1 MAEMPDLIA
10 YQEKQQRQTAA
21 KKPNLMAYQER
32 QEAKKASAAPYN
44 DILVQEARKYG
55 ASRARSER
63 SSHRT
68 ANHADAERRAQAQ
81 VVSDTI
87 RDKKGGMLGG
97 TVNGWLAGQVG
108 AAASGLEALQAAD
121 WAVSPEKA
129 IIDASRR
136 NIENYTAKRD
146 AAQTA
151 EERARWQ
158 QLIDRN
164 ERLIAINSEAYAKKT
179 ADVENAVGKLGDT
192 RSKLKSDAE
201 YGIAKEKEGLGAIG
215 RTAVDVG
222 VAGGQM
228 AMDALAG
235 GLPSIAT
242 RVFGDSAQEA
252 KETISPDATTAER
265 MEGKTKAL
273 AYGAGSAAVSVGT
286 EKLANI
292 AAPFKKVF
300 GNGMFD
306 KAIDGA
312 LAKMSGSAAGK
323 AALKAA
329 GSFATE
335 GLEEVVEDALQPIL
349 QKATYDEN
357 ALSQYKDTDYWTN
370 VLYDGLIGGI
380 LGLAGSGAEIAGN
393 AVARGESA
401 KFSPQEGAEATR
413 ANGEGNLTPDAQNAA
428 EGTQSAEKTAPKE
441 GTAKPNYNILEADA
455 IRREGKTFRNLVA
468 GFDTSVS
475 AFFDKWSGGRKNGQ
489 GEKLEK
495 LYLGML
501 TDAQRKA
508 VSDILG
514 YPVSERNVIVTNDDV
529 RHILREHGSPEAELR
544 KGNLPL
550 ERWAIDALPEVV
562 TQPDSITPGE
572 VQVGGKNDGKRGVLL
587 SKSMPDGKVITVQF
601 DNKGRGTMEITTM
614 YVKENSGDFTQT
626 LNVEEASP
634 QLTAEPVSG
643 PVSPAIENS
652 ISSNGENVKRG
663 MIEPRTLYIRKRTP
677 QDTVSNTE
685 TTSALNSNVRNVPP
699 QEFSSADSVAHGFDP
714 VNTQDMR
721 SAREYAPERHI
732 DNRTSESVGARDV
745 NAFQFDH
752 PEMRPYYTEAA
763 EQLSG
768 IAGLSLHYGQQMGGR
783 ERTANGY
790 RRASYIFETPALR
803 QAMDEGLTRGQIIDA
818 ADRLI
823 RDHGQENVKAA
834 KVLELVLDDMLTNGY
849 TAVDGSTVGPNPDY
863 IAAKSAINGA
873 QPVTERTAEELPIW
887 DVDGLGGA
895 NRGSLNSDFQNMQ
908 ERSDEFHR
916 VNRTAEERTA
926 ELHGRAPSEV
936 PTVNPATGKA
946 VSKAVSTILN
956 SPVTSNEFAEV
967 IEQAVAGGTFDYL
980 PITDKAAHTA
990 AQDAIR
996 RAGGYQTVA
1005 DEFNVLASLG
1015 QSVGKENMARGI
1027 AAYNE
1032 AVAAGDHV
1040 TAFELLTNIAQS
1052 AHTSA
1057 QTVQAMNLLNR
1068 LTPAGKLLS
1077 LRRYVDSVNRK
1088 AQERGTGRRRRAAD
1102 AETVQTNFV
1111 DQYDGIFI
1119 DPELADAYLT
1129 AESDAG
1135 RKAAWD
1141 AITQSIADQSPST
1154 FREKADAW
1162 RYLSMLGNPTT
1173 HVRNL
1178 AGNAIQLGAR
1188 TVKNTIGALIEPM
1201 VVRDSSQRTKSVV
1214 GRSGADAKLRQWAK
1228 EQYAADQQS
1237 AMGGG
1242 KYSEYNASGIARE
1255 IEEKRRA
1262 QVFGKSGVGKAV
1274 NAASRW
1280 NTAALDR
1287 GDVLFNRP
1295 AYVESFAQALKAK
1308 GVTAEE
1314 AQSGAKPELV
1324 AAAREYAINEAQKA
1338 TYRNTTD
1345 LSELLARAGH
1355 YQGDN
1360 KAAKALSIAYDAV
1373 MPFRKTPANILTT
1386 GLDYSPIGIAK
1397 AVKQAAVDVKS
1408 GKATAADAV
1417 DSLCEGLTGTGI
1429 LALGAYLASEG
1440 LLNLR
1445 AGDDDDEEAF
1455 NKTLGHQDY
1464 ALELGGRSYT
1474 LDWAVPAAIP
1484 LFAGAALVE
1493 GGMDF
1498 GGLMDAVSNIGD
1510 VVLET
1515 SMLSTFNDII
1525 RNISYADNPMASAV
1539 GRVASSYASQFLP
1552 TVGGKIASAL
1562 DDTVRKSYVESGT
1575 SQLERDAK
1583 HFGQTVLRK
1592 TPFAREAM
1600 QPSIDMWGEEVSNG
1614 DPLLRIIQNSVSP
1627 STVKEIKNDA
1637 VTQEV
1642 WRLYEATGEGL
1653 PSAAEK
1659 SFVVNGERKYLTG
1672 EEYTEY
1678 AKVMGQTRRQV
1689 LEPLLKSKGYQ
1700 KLSDADKAKAV
1711 GYAYEYAKVKGKQ
1724 AVSDYKVSDSSVA
1737 KGMMQSVMPPETY
1750 ILYKVN
1756 ADRDDNTRVDYVES
1770 AQTLLEL
1777 SGMTNAQRGK
1787 AWQEKNS
1794 TTNAAKNPFTGA
1806 LAEAGVSPRTAVKVL
1821 DKYRTLNN
1829 ADGKAK
1835 DKTAEFQ
1842 QYLHELGFDAAQMA
1856 AARDTF
1862 SFYTSVPAK
1871 WK

>member
-68 ANHADAERRAQAQ
+68 ANHADAERRAQAK

-97 TVNGWLAGQVG
+97 TVSGWLAGQVG

-129 IIDASRR
+129 SIDASRR

-192 RSKLKSDAE
+192 RAKLKSDAE

-242 RVFGDSAQEA
+242 RMFGDSTQEA

-273 AYGAGSAAVSVGT
+273 AYGAGSAAVSVAT

-300 GNGMFD
+300 GGGVLD
-306 KAIDGA
+306 KALEGA
-312 LAKMSGSAAGK
+312 VAKMGGSAAGK
-323 AALKAA
+323 AAL
-329 GSFATE
+329 SFLSE
-335 GLEEVVEDALQPIL
+335 GGEEMLEDVVQPIL
-349 QKATYDEN
+349 QSIYNGKGVRQNYSELELQD
-357 ALSQYKDTDYWTN
+357 

-393 AVARGESA
+393 AVTRGESA

-413 ANGEGNLTPDAQNAA
+413 ANGEGNLTPDAQNAPQ
-428 EGTQSAEKTAPKE
+428 GTQSALNENGLASLTEHERENLSSGKKNKVVSTFQDAVDFVRRALSDKTNVDRA
-441 GTAKPNYNILEADA
+441 
-455 IRREGKTFRNLVA
+455 
-468 GFDTSVS
+468 
-475 AFFDKWSGGRKNGQ
+475 
-489 GEKLEK
+489 
-495 LYLGML
+495 YLGKVPAS
-501 TDAQRKA
+501 TAQMVMQETGVNIEGYNAVLPSDNVRHIIKNHGDPLIEQARGQSVVSGEDIAAIPEIMANPDRVYVSDKADTRNRPVLVFEKQIGDNFVTMQA
-508 VSDILG
+508 VSDGTHSIQTDTLYKQKRKSSQDTEYYNAG
-514 YPVSERNVIVTNDDV
+514 KTADPAHNVQNVP
-529 RHILREHGSPEAELR
+529 SQSSSF
-544 KGNLPL
+544 
-550 ERWAIDALPEVV
+550 IDA
-562 TQPDSITPGE
+562 TI
-572 VQVGGKNDGKRGVLL
+572 
-587 SKSMPDGKVITVQF
+587 
-601 DNKGRGTMEITTM
+601 
-614 YVKENSGDFTQT
+614 
-626 LNVEEASP
+626 P
-634 QLTAEPVSG
+634 QNAAG
-643 PVSPAIENS
+643 
-652 ISSNGENVKRG
+652 
-663 MIEPRTLYIRKRTP
+663 
-677 QDTVSNTE
+677 
-685 TTSALNSNVRNVPP
+685 
-699 QEFSSADSVAHGFDP
+699 

-721 SAREYAPERHI
+721 SAREYAPELHI

-990 AQDAIR
+990 AQDAIQ

-1386 GLDYSPIGIAK
+1386 GLDYSPVGIAK

-1552 TVGGKIASAL
+1552 TVVGKIASAL
-1562 DDTVRKSYVESGT
+1562 DDTVRKSYVESDT

-1583 HFGQTVLRK
+1583 YFGQTVLRK

-1614 DPLLRIIQNSVSP
+1614 DPLLRIIQNTVSP
-1627 STVKEIKNDA
+1627 STIKEIKNDA

-1806 LAEAGVSPRTAVKVL
+1806 LADAGVSPRTAVKVL

-1842 QYLHELGFDAAQMA
+1842 QYLHGLGFDAAQMA

>member
-108 AAASGLEALQAAD
+108 AAASALEALQAAD

-129 IIDASRR
+129 SIDASRR

-164 ERLIAINSEAYAKKT
+164 ERLIAINSEAYTKKT

-192 RSKLKSDAE
+192 RAKLKSDAE

-242 RVFGDSAQEA
+242 RVFGDSTQEA

-393 AVARGESA
+393 AITRGESA
-401 KFSPQEGAEATR
+401 KFSPQQVAEATR
-413 ANGEGNLTPDAQNAA
+413 ANGEGNLTPNAQSAAEGAQSALNENGLASLTEREKENLSSGKKNKVVSTFQDAVDFVRRALSDKTNVDRAYLGKVPASTAQMVMQETGVNIADYNAVLPSDNVRHIIKNHGDPLIEQARGQSVVSGEDIAAIPEILANPDRVYVSDKADTRNRPVLVFEKQIGDNFVTMQAVSDGTHSIQTDTLYKQKRKSSQDTEYYNAGKTADPAHNVQNVPSQSSSFIDATIPQNAA
-428 EGTQSAEKTAPKE
+428 G
-441 GTAKPNYNILEADA
+441 
-455 IRREGKTFRNLVA
+455 
-468 GFDTSVS
+468 
-475 AFFDKWSGGRKNGQ
+475 
-489 GEKLEK
+489 
-495 LYLGML
+495 
-501 TDAQRKA
+501 
-508 VSDILG
+508 
-514 YPVSERNVIVTNDDV
+514 
-529 RHILREHGSPEAELR
+529 
-544 KGNLPL
+544 
-550 ERWAIDALPEVV
+550 
-562 TQPDSITPGE
+562 
-572 VQVGGKNDGKRGVLL
+572 
-587 SKSMPDGKVITVQF
+587 
-601 DNKGRGTMEITTM
+601 
-614 YVKENSGDFTQT
+614 
-626 LNVEEASP
+626 
-634 QLTAEPVSG
+634 
-643 PVSPAIENS
+643 
-652 ISSNGENVKRG
+652 
-663 MIEPRTLYIRKRTP
+663 
-677 QDTVSNTE
+677 
-685 TTSALNSNVRNVPP
+685 
-699 QEFSSADSVAHGFDP
+699 

-849 TAVDGSTVGPNPDY
+849 TAADGSTVGPNPDY

-980 PITDKAAHTA
+980 PVTDKAAHTA

-1287 GDVLFNRP
+1287 GDVIFNRP

-1338 TYRNTTD
+1338 TYRNTTA

-1386 GLDYSPIGIAK
+1386 GLDYSPVGIAK

-1583 HFGQTVLRK
+1583 YFGQTVLRK

-1614 DPLLRIIQNSVSP
+1614 DPLLRIIQNTVSP

-1642 WRLYEATGEGL
+1642 RRLYEATGEGL

-1711 GYAYEYAKVKGKQ
+1711 GYAYEYARVKGKQ

-1737 KGMMQSVMPPETY
+1737 KGMMKSVMPPETY

-1756 ADRDDNTRVDYVES
+1756 ADRDDNARVDYVES

-1806 LAEAGVSPRTAVKVL
+1806 LVEAGASVSTSISIL
-1821 DKYRTLNN
+1821 DKYRELYN
-1829 ADGKAK
+1829 AEGMKPKEKAA
-1835 DKTAEFQ
+1835 DFRA
-1842 QYLHELGFDAAQMA
+1842 YVYGLGLTPAQIAAAQSTY
-1856 AARDTF
+1856 TF
-1862 SFYTSVPAK
+1862 FGSYPIE
-1871 WK
+1871 W

>member
-68 ANHADAERRAQAQ
+68 ANHADAERRAQAKL
-81 VVSDTI
+81 VSDTI

-129 IIDASRR
+129 SIDASRR

-192 RSKLKSDAE
+192 RAKLKSDAE

-242 RVFGDSAQEA
+242 RVFGDSTQEA
-252 KETISPDATTAER
+252 KETIPPDATTAER

-393 AVARGESA
+393 AVTRGESA
-401 KFSPQEGAEATR
+401 KFSPQKPTESTR

-428 EGTQSAEKTAPKE
+428 EGTQSALNENGLASLTEHEKENLSSGKKNKVVSTFQ
-441 GTAKPNYNILEADA
+441 DA
-455 IRREGKTFRNLVA
+455 VDFVRRALSDKTNVDRA
-468 GFDTSVS
+468 
-475 AFFDKWSGGRKNGQ
+475 
-489 GEKLEK
+489 
-495 LYLGML
+495 YLGKVPAS
-501 TDAQRKA
+501 TAQMVMQETGVNIEGYNAVLPSDNVRHIIKNHGDPLIEQARGQSVVSGEDIAAIPEILANPDRVYVSDKADTRNRPVLVFEKQIGDNFVTMQA
-508 VSDILG
+508 VSDGTHSIQTDTLYKQKRKSSQDTEYYNAG
-514 YPVSERNVIVTNDDV
+514 KTADPAHNVQNVP
-529 RHILREHGSPEAELR
+529 SQSSSF
-544 KGNLPL
+544 
-550 ERWAIDALPEVV
+550 IDA
-562 TQPDSITPGE
+562 TI
-572 VQVGGKNDGKRGVLL
+572 
-587 SKSMPDGKVITVQF
+587 
-601 DNKGRGTMEITTM
+601 
-614 YVKENSGDFTQT
+614 
-626 LNVEEASP
+626 P
-634 QLTAEPVSG
+634 QNAAG
-643 PVSPAIENS
+643 
-652 ISSNGENVKRG
+652 
-663 MIEPRTLYIRKRTP
+663 
-677 QDTVSNTE
+677 
-685 TTSALNSNVRNVPP
+685 
-699 QEFSSADSVAHGFDP
+699 

-1005 DEFNVLASLG
+1005 DEFNALASLG

-1386 GLDYSPIGIAK
+1386 GLDYSPVGIAK

-1583 HFGQTVLRK
+1583 YFGQTVLRK

-1724 AVSDYKVSDSSVA
+1724 AVSDYKASDSRVA
-1737 KGMMQSVMPPETY
+1737 KGMMQSAMPPETY

-1806 LAEAGVSPRTAVKVL
+1806 LADAGVSPRTAVKVL

>member
-68 ANHADAERRAQAQ
+68 ANHADAERRAQAK

-97 TVNGWLAGQVG
+97 AVNGWLAGQVG

-129 IIDASRR
+129 SIDASRR

-192 RSKLKSDAE
+192 RAKLKSDAE

-242 RVFGDSAQEA
+242 RVFGDSTQEA

-273 AYGAGSAAVSVGT
+273 AYGAGSAAVSVAT

-300 GNGMFD
+300 GGGVLD
-306 KAIDGA
+306 KALEGA
-312 LAKMSGSAAGK
+312 VAKMGGSAAGK
-323 AALKAA
+323 AAL
-329 GSFATE
+329 SFLSE
-335 GLEEVVEDALQPIL
+335 GGEEMLEDVVQPIL
-349 QKATYDEN
+349 QSIYNGKGVRQNYSELELQD
-357 ALSQYKDTDYWTN
+357 

-393 AVARGESA
+393 AVTRGESA
-401 KFSPQEGAEATR
+401 KFSPQQGAEATR
-413 ANGEGNLTPDAQNAA
+413 ANGEGNLTPDVQNAPQ
-428 EGTQSAEKTAPKE
+428 GTQSALNENGLASLTEHEKENLSSGKKNKVVSTFQ
-441 GTAKPNYNILEADA
+441 DA
-455 IRREGKTFRNLVA
+455 VDFVRRALSDKTNVDRA
-468 GFDTSVS
+468 
-475 AFFDKWSGGRKNGQ
+475 
-489 GEKLEK
+489 
-495 LYLGML
+495 YLGKVPAS
-501 TDAQRKA
+501 TAQMVLQETGVNIEGYNAVLPSDNVRHIIKNHGDPLIEQARGQSVVSGEDIAAIPEILANPDRVYVSDKADTRNRPVLVFEKQIGDNFVTMQA
-508 VSDILG
+508 VSDGTHSIQTDTLYKQKRKSSQDTEYYNAG
-514 YPVSERNVIVTNDDV
+514 KTADPAHNVQNVP
-529 RHILREHGSPEAELR
+529 SQSSSF
-544 KGNLPL
+544 
-550 ERWAIDALPEVV
+550 IDA
-562 TQPDSITPGE
+562 TI
-572 VQVGGKNDGKRGVLL
+572 
-587 SKSMPDGKVITVQF
+587 
-601 DNKGRGTMEITTM
+601 
-614 YVKENSGDFTQT
+614 
-626 LNVEEASP
+626 P
-634 QLTAEPVSG
+634 QNAAG
-643 PVSPAIENS
+643 
-652 ISSNGENVKRG
+652 
-663 MIEPRTLYIRKRTP
+663 
-677 QDTVSNTE
+677 
-685 TTSALNSNVRNVPP
+685 
-699 QEFSSADSVAHGFDP
+699 

-721 SAREYAPERHI
+721 SAREYAPELHI

-790 RRASYIFETPALR
+790 RRASYIFETPSLR

-863 IAAKSAINGA
+863 IAAKRAINGA

-1005 DEFNVLASLG
+1005 DEFNALASLG

-1088 AQERGTGRRRRAAD
+1088 AQERGIGRRRRAAD

-1386 GLDYSPIGIAK
+1386 GLDYSPVGIAK

-1562 DDTVRKSYVESGT
+1562 DDTVRKSYVESDT

-1583 HFGQTVLRK
+1583 YFGQTVLRK

-1711 GYAYEYAKVKGKQ
+1711 GYAYEYAKAKGKQ
-1724 AVSDYKVSDSSVA
+1724 AVSDYKASDSRVA
-1737 KGMMQSVMPPETY
+1737 KGMMQSAMPPETY

-1806 LAEAGVSPRTAVKVL
+1806 LADAGVSPRTAVKVL
-1821 DKYRTLNN
+1821 DKYRTLDN

>member
-68 ANHADAERRAQAQ
+68 ANHADAERRAQAK

-129 IIDASRR
+129 SIDASRR

-192 RSKLKSDAE
+192 RAKLKSDAE

-242 RVFGDSAQEA
+242 RVFGDSTQEA

-393 AVARGESA
+393 TITRGESA

-413 ANGEGNLTPDAQNAA
+413 ANGEGNLTPDAQNAT
-428 EGTQSAEKTAPKE
+428 EGTQSALNENGLASLTEHEKENLSSGKKNKVVSTFQ
-441 GTAKPNYNILEADA
+441 DA
-455 IRREGKTFRNLVA
+455 VDFVRRALSDKTNVDRA
-468 GFDTSVS
+468 
-475 AFFDKWSGGRKNGQ
+475 
-489 GEKLEK
+489 
-495 LYLGML
+495 YLGKVPAS
-501 TDAQRKA
+501 TAQMVMQETGVNIEGYNAVLPSDNVRHIIKNHGDPLIEQARGQSVVSGEDIAAIPEILANPDRVYVSDKADTRNRPVLVFEKQIGDNFVTMQA
-508 VSDILG
+508 VSDGTHSIQTDTLYKQKRKSSQDTEYYNAG
-514 YPVSERNVIVTNDDV
+514 KTADPAHNVQNVP
-529 RHILREHGSPEAELR
+529 SQSSSF
-544 KGNLPL
+544 
-550 ERWAIDALPEVV
+550 IDA
-562 TQPDSITPGE
+562 TI
-572 VQVGGKNDGKRGVLL
+572 
-587 SKSMPDGKVITVQF
+587 
-601 DNKGRGTMEITTM
+601 
-614 YVKENSGDFTQT
+614 
-626 LNVEEASP
+626 P
-634 QLTAEPVSG
+634 QNAAG
-643 PVSPAIENS
+643 
-652 ISSNGENVKRG
+652 
-663 MIEPRTLYIRKRTP
+663 
-677 QDTVSNTE
+677 
-685 TTSALNSNVRNVPP
+685 
-699 QEFSSADSVAHGFDP
+699 

-1386 GLDYSPIGIAK
+1386 GLDYSPVGIAK

-1562 DDTVRKSYVESGT
+1562 DDTVRKSYVESDT

-1583 HFGQTVLRK
+1583 YFGQTVLRK

-1724 AVSDYKVSDSSVA
+1724 AVSDYKVSDSRVA
-1737 KGMMQSVMPPETY
+1737 KGMMQSAMPPETY

-1756 ADRDDNTRVDYVES
+1756 ADRDDNASVDYVES

-1777 SGMTNAQRGK
+1777 PGMTNAQRGK
-1787 AWQEKNS
+1787 AWREQNS

-1806 LAEAGVSPRTAVKVL
+1806 LADAGVSPRTAVKVL
-1821 DKYRTLNN
+1821 DKYRTLDN

>member
-68 ANHADAERRAQAQ
+68 ANHADAERRAQAK

-129 IIDASRR
+129 SIDASRR

-192 RSKLKSDAE
+192 RAKLKSDAE

-242 RVFGDSAQEA
+242 RVFGDSTQEA

-273 AYGAGSAAVSVGT
+273 AYGAGSAAVSVAT

-292 AAPFKKVF
+292 AAPFKKLF
-300 GNGMFD
+300 GGGVLD
-306 KAIDGA
+306 KALEGA
-312 LAKMSGSAAGK
+312 VAKMGGSAAGK
-323 AALKAA
+323 AAL
-329 GSFATE
+329 SFLSE
-335 GLEEVVEDALQPIL
+335 GGEEMLEDVVQPIL
-349 QKATYDEN
+349 QSIYNGKGVRQNYSELELQD
-357 ALSQYKDTDYWTN
+357 

-393 AVARGESA
+393 AVTRGESA

-413 ANGEGNLTPDAQNAA
+413 ANGEGNLTPDAQNAPQ
-428 EGTQSAEKTAPKE
+428 GTQSALNENGLASLTEHEKENLSSGKKNKVVSTFQ
-441 GTAKPNYNILEADA
+441 DA
-455 IRREGKTFRNLVA
+455 VDFVRRALSDKTNVDRA
-468 GFDTSVS
+468 
-475 AFFDKWSGGRKNGQ
+475 
-489 GEKLEK
+489 
-495 LYLGML
+495 YLGKVPAS
-501 TDAQRKA
+501 TAQMVMQETGVNIEGYNAVLPSDNVRHIIKNHGDPLIEQARGQSVVSGEDIAAIPEILANPDRVYVSDKADTRNRPVLVFEKQIGDNFVTMQA
-508 VSDILG
+508 VSDGTHSIQTDTLYKQKRKSSQDTEYYNAG
-514 YPVSERNVIVTNDDV
+514 KTADPAHNVQNVP
-529 RHILREHGSPEAELR
+529 SQSSSF
-544 KGNLPL
+544 
-550 ERWAIDALPEVV
+550 IDA
-562 TQPDSITPGE
+562 TI
-572 VQVGGKNDGKRGVLL
+572 
-587 SKSMPDGKVITVQF
+587 
-601 DNKGRGTMEITTM
+601 
-614 YVKENSGDFTQT
+614 
-626 LNVEEASP
+626 P
-634 QLTAEPVSG
+634 QNAAG
-643 PVSPAIENS
+643 
-652 ISSNGENVKRG
+652 
-663 MIEPRTLYIRKRTP
+663 
-677 QDTVSNTE
+677 
-685 TTSALNSNVRNVPP
+685 
-699 QEFSSADSVAHGFDP
+699 

-721 SAREYAPERHI
+721 AAREYAPELHI

-1005 DEFNVLASLG
+1005 DEFNALASLG

-1386 GLDYSPIGIAK
+1386 GLDYSPVGIAK

-1562 DDTVRKSYVESGT
+1562 DDTVRKSYVESDT

-1583 HFGQTVLRK
+1583 YFGQTVLRK

-1724 AVSDYKVSDSSVA
+1724 AVSDYKVSDSRVA

-1756 ADRDDNTRVDYVES
+1756 ADRDDNASVDYVES

-1806 LAEAGVSPRTAVKVL
+1806 LADAGVSPRTAVKVL
-1821 DKYRTLNN
+1821 DKYRTLDN

-1842 QYLHELGFDAAQMA
+1842 QYLHGLGFDAAQMA

>member
-97 TVNGWLAGQVG
+97 TVSGWLAGQIG

-129 IIDASRR
+129 SIDASRR

-192 RSKLKSDAE
+192 RAKLKSDAE

-242 RVFGDSAQEA
+242 RMFGDSTQEA

-393 AVARGESA
+393 AITRGETASA
-401 KFSPQEGAEATR
+401 APQQGAETTR
-413 ANGEGNLTPDAQNAA
+413 ANGEGNLAPDAQNAPQGA
-428 EGTQSAEKTAPKE
+428 QSAEKTAPAE
-441 GTAKPNYNILEADA
+441 GAEYRRNYDPLETAA
-455 IRREGKTFRNLVA
+455 IQRTSKTFRNIVA
-468 GFDTSVS
+468 GVDTSIS
-475 AFFDKWSGGRKNGQ
+475 DFFSKWKNGRKSHL
-489 GEKLEK
+489 GEPLEK
-495 LYLGML
+495 LYIGRV
-501 TDAQRKA
+501 TDAAKA
-508 VSDILG
+508 EMSALLG
-514 YPVSERNVIVTNDDV
+514 YDVQSSDYIITADNVKHIMDQHGNDNAEVSR
-529 RHILREHGSPEAELR
+529 
-544 KGNLPL
+544 GNLPL
-550 ERWAIDALPEVV
+550 SSISMDVIADVVEHPDRITLGDAENWEAGRNGLQFEKDIGNGTVV
-562 TQPDSITPGE
+562 Y
-572 VQVGGKNDGKRGVLL
+572 
-587 SKSMPDGKVITVQF
+587 VQF
-601 DNKGRGTMEITTM
+601 DNFKRGT
-614 YVKENSGDFTQT
+614 
-626 LNVEEASP
+626 
-634 QLTAEPVSG
+634 
-643 PVSPAIENS
+643 
-652 ISSNGENVKRG
+652 
-663 MIEPRTLYIRKRTP
+663 IEPRTLYIKKKGTP
-677 QDTVSNTE
+677 TSTVNAANTANTYTSE
-685 TTSALNSNVRNVPP
+685 TFEPEVPN
-699 QEFSSADSVAHGFDP
+699 DSVAQGRGT
-714 VNTQDMR
+714 VNTQDMQA
-721 SAREYAPERHI
+721 AREYAPERHI

-863 IAAKSAINGA
+863 IAAKRAINGA
-873 QPVTERTAEELPIW
+873 QPVMERTAEELPIW

-946 VSKAVSTILN
+946 VSKAASTILN

-980 PITDKAAHTA
+980 PVTDKAAHTA

-1287 GDVLFNRP
+1287 GDVIFNRP

-1314 AQSGAKPELV
+1314 AQSGAKSELV

-1338 TYRNTTD
+1338 TYRNTTA

-1386 GLDYSPIGIAK
+1386 GLDYSPVGIAK

-1417 DSLCEGLTGTGI
+1417 DSLCEGLTGTGL

-1552 TVGGKIASAL
+1552 TVGGKVASAL

-1583 HFGQTVLRK
+1583 YFGQTVLRK

-1642 WRLYEATGEGL
+1642 RRLYEATGEGL

-1678 AKVMGQTRRQV
+1678 AKVMGQTRKQV

-1750 ILYKVN
+1750 ILYKVT
-1756 ADRDDNTRVDYVES
+1756 ADKDNNGSVTSVES
-1770 AQTLLEL
+1770 AQALKNLTGL
-1777 SGMTNAQRGK
+1777 TDRQRGK
-1787 AWQEKNS
+1787 AWEEKNS
-1794 TTNAAKNPFTGA
+1794 TTKPEKNPFTGA
-1806 LAEAGVSPRTAVKVL
+1806 LVEAGASVSTSISIL
-1821 DKYRTLNN
+1821 DKYRKLYN
-1829 ADGKAK
+1829 AEGMKPKEKAA
-1835 DKTAEFQ
+1835 DFRA
-1842 QYLHELGFDAAQMA
+1842 YVYGLGLTPAQIAAAQSTY
-1856 AARDTF
+1856 TF
-1862 SFYTSVPAK
+1862 FGSYPIE
-1871 WK
+1871 W

>member
-68 ANHADAERRAQAQ
+68 ANHADAERRAQAK

-129 IIDASRR
+129 SIDASRR

-192 RSKLKSDAE
+192 RAKLKSDAE

-273 AYGAGSAAVSVGT
+273 AYGAGSAAVSMAT

-300 GNGMFD
+300 GGGVLD
-306 KAIDGA
+306 KALEGA
-312 LAKMSGSAAGK
+312 VAKMGGSAAGK
-323 AALKAA
+323 AAL
-329 GSFATE
+329 SFLSE
-335 GLEEVVEDALQPIL
+335 GGEEMLEDVVQPIL
-349 QKATYDEN
+349 QSIYNGKGVRQNYSELELQD
-357 ALSQYKDTDYWTN
+357 

-380 LGLAGSGAEIAGN
+380 LGLAGSGAEIAGS
-393 AVARGESA
+393 AVTRRESA
-401 KFSPQEGAEATR
+401 KFSPQQGAEATR
-413 ANGEGNLTPDAQNAA
+413 ANGEGNLTPDAQNAPQ
-428 EGTQSAEKTAPKE
+428 GTQSALNENGLASLTEHEKENLSSGKKNKVVSTFQ
-441 GTAKPNYNILEADA
+441 DA
-455 IRREGKTFRNLVA
+455 VDFVRRALSDKTNVDRA
-468 GFDTSVS
+468 
-475 AFFDKWSGGRKNGQ
+475 
-489 GEKLEK
+489 
-495 LYLGML
+495 YLGKVPAS
-501 TDAQRKA
+501 TAQMVMQETGVNIEGYNAVLPSDNVRHIIKNHGDPLIEQARGQSVVSGEDIAAIPEILANPDRVYVSDKADTRNRPVLVFEKQIGDNFVTMQA
-508 VSDILG
+508 VSDGTHSIQTDTLYKQKRKSSQDTEYYNAG
-514 YPVSERNVIVTNDDV
+514 KTADPAHNVQNVP
-529 RHILREHGSPEAELR
+529 SQSSSF
-544 KGNLPL
+544 
-550 ERWAIDALPEVV
+550 IDA
-562 TQPDSITPGE
+562 TI
-572 VQVGGKNDGKRGVLL
+572 
-587 SKSMPDGKVITVQF
+587 
-601 DNKGRGTMEITTM
+601 
-614 YVKENSGDFTQT
+614 
-626 LNVEEASP
+626 P
-634 QLTAEPVSG
+634 QNAAG
-643 PVSPAIENS
+643 
-652 ISSNGENVKRG
+652 
-663 MIEPRTLYIRKRTP
+663 
-677 QDTVSNTE
+677 
-685 TTSALNSNVRNVPP
+685 
-699 QEFSSADSVAHGFDP
+699 
-714 VNTQDMR
+714 VNTQDMQA
-721 SAREYAPERHI
+721 AREYAPELHI

-1088 AQERGTGRRRRAAD
+1088 AQERGIGRRRRAAD

-1386 GLDYSPIGIAK
+1386 GLDYSPVGIAK

-1583 HFGQTVLRK
+1583 YFGQTVLRK

-1724 AVSDYKVSDSSVA
+1724 AVSDYKVSDSRVA
-1737 KGMMQSVMPPETY
+1737 KGMMQSAMPPETY

-1756 ADRDDNTRVDYVES
+1756 ADRDDNASVDYVES

-1806 LAEAGVSPRTAVKVL
+1806 LADAGVSPRTAVKVL
-1821 DKYRTLNN
+1821 DKYRTLDN

>member
-81 VVSDTI
+81 LVSDTI

-97 TVNGWLAGQVG
+97 TVSGWLAGQVG

-129 IIDASRR
+129 SIDASRR

-151 EERARWQ
+151 EERTRWQ

-192 RSKLKSDAE
+192 RAKLKSDAE

-273 AYGAGSAAVSVGT
+273 AYGAGSAAVSVAT

-300 GNGMFD
+300 GGGVLD
-306 KAIDGA
+306 KALEGA
-312 LAKMSGSAAGK
+312 VAKMGGSAAGK
-323 AALKAA
+323 AAL
-329 GSFATE
+329 SFLSE
-335 GLEEVVEDALQPIL
+335 GGEEMLEDVVQPIL
-349 QKATYDEN
+349 QSIYNGKGVRQNYSELELQD
-357 ALSQYKDTDYWTN
+357 

-393 AVARGESA
+393 AITRGESA

-413 ANGEGNLTPDAQNAA
+413 ANGEGNLTPDAQNAT
-428 EGTQSAEKTAPKE
+428 EGAQSALNENGLASLTEHEKENLSSGKKNKVVSTFQ
-441 GTAKPNYNILEADA
+441 DA
-455 IRREGKTFRNLVA
+455 VDFVRRALSDKTNVDRA
-468 GFDTSVS
+468 
-475 AFFDKWSGGRKNGQ
+475 
-489 GEKLEK
+489 
-495 LYLGML
+495 YLGKVPAS
-501 TDAQRKA
+501 TAQMVMQETGVNIEGYNAVLPSDNVRHIIKNHGDPLIEQARGQSVVSGEDIAAIPEILANPDRVYVSDKADTRNRPVLVFEKQIGDNFVTMQA
-508 VSDILG
+508 VSDGTHSIQTDTLYKQKRKSSQDTEYYNAG
-514 YPVSERNVIVTNDDV
+514 KTADPAHNVQNVP
-529 RHILREHGSPEAELR
+529 SQSSSF
-544 KGNLPL
+544 
-550 ERWAIDALPEVV
+550 IDA
-562 TQPDSITPGE
+562 TI
-572 VQVGGKNDGKRGVLL
+572 
-587 SKSMPDGKVITVQF
+587 
-601 DNKGRGTMEITTM
+601 
-614 YVKENSGDFTQT
+614 
-626 LNVEEASP
+626 P
-634 QLTAEPVSG
+634 QNAAG
-643 PVSPAIENS
+643 
-652 ISSNGENVKRG
+652 
-663 MIEPRTLYIRKRTP
+663 
-677 QDTVSNTE
+677 
-685 TTSALNSNVRNVPP
+685 
-699 QEFSSADSVAHGFDP
+699 

-1088 AQERGTGRRRRAAD
+1088 AQERGIGRRRRAAD

-1386 GLDYSPIGIAK
+1386 GLDYSPVGIAK

-1417 DSLCEGLTGTGI
+1417 DSLCEGLTGTGL

-1562 DDTVRKSYVESGT
+1562 DDTVRKSYVESDT

-1583 HFGQTVLRK
+1583 YFGQTVLRK

-1600 QPSIDMWGEEVSNG
+1600 QPSIDLWGEEVSNG

-1724 AVSDYKVSDSSVA
+1724 AVSDYKASDSRVA

-1756 ADRDDNTRVDYVES
+1756 ADRDDNASVDYVES
-1770 AQTLLEL
+1770 AQTLLKL
-1777 SGMTNAQRGK
+1777 PGMTNAQRGK
-1787 AWQEKNS
+1787 AWQEQNS
-1794 TTNAAKNPFTGA
+1794 ATNAAKNPFTGA
-1806 LAEAGVSPRTAVKVL
+1806 LAGAGVSPWTAVKVL
-1821 DKYRTLNN
+1821 DKYRTLDN

-1842 QYLHELGFDAAQMA
+1842 QYLHGLGFDAAQMA
-1856 AARDTF
+1856 SARDTF

>member
-129 IIDASRR
+129 SIDASRR

-192 RSKLKSDAE
+192 RAKLKSDAE

-242 RVFGDSAQEA
+242 RVFGDSTQEA

-393 AVARGESA
+393 AVTRGESA
-401 KFSPQEGAEATR
+401 KFSPQQGAEATR

-428 EGTQSAEKTAPKE
+428 EGTQSALNENGLASLTEHEKENLSSGKKNKVVSTFQ
-441 GTAKPNYNILEADA
+441 DA
-455 IRREGKTFRNLVA
+455 VDFVRRALSDKTNVDRA
-468 GFDTSVS
+468 
-475 AFFDKWSGGRKNGQ
+475 
-489 GEKLEK
+489 
-495 LYLGML
+495 YLGKVPAS
-501 TDAQRKA
+501 TAQMVMQETGVNIEGYNAVLPSDNVRHIIKNHGDPLIEQARGQSVVSGEDIAAIPEILANPDRVYVSDKADTRNRPVLVFEKQIGDNFVTMQA
-508 VSDILG
+508 VSDGTHSIQTDTLYKQKRKSSQDTEYYNAG
-514 YPVSERNVIVTNDDV
+514 KTADPAHNVQNVP
-529 RHILREHGSPEAELR
+529 SQSSSF
-544 KGNLPL
+544 
-550 ERWAIDALPEVV
+550 IDA
-562 TQPDSITPGE
+562 TI
-572 VQVGGKNDGKRGVLL
+572 
-587 SKSMPDGKVITVQF
+587 
-601 DNKGRGTMEITTM
+601 
-614 YVKENSGDFTQT
+614 
-626 LNVEEASP
+626 P
-634 QLTAEPVSG
+634 QNAAG
-643 PVSPAIENS
+643 
-652 ISSNGENVKRG
+652 
-663 MIEPRTLYIRKRTP
+663 
-677 QDTVSNTE
+677 
-685 TTSALNSNVRNVPP
+685 
-699 QEFSSADSVAHGFDP
+699 

-1005 DEFNVLASLG
+1005 DEFNALASLG

-1386 GLDYSPIGIAK
+1386 GLDYSPVGIAK

-1445 AGDDDDEEAF
+1445 TGDDDDEEAF

-1575 SQLERDAK
+1575 SQLERDVK
-1583 HFGQTVLRK
+1583 YFGQTVLRK

-1642 WRLYEATGEGL
+1642 RRLYEATGEGL

-1724 AVSDYKVSDSSVA
+1724 AVSDYKVSDSRVA
-1737 KGMMQSVMPPETY
+1737 KGMMQSAMPPETY

-1806 LAEAGVSPRTAVKVL
+1806 LADAGVSPRTAVKVL

>member
-108 AAASGLEALQAAD
+108 AAASALEALQAAD

-129 IIDASRR
+129 SIDASRR

-164 ERLIAINSEAYAKKT
+164 ERLIAINSEAYTKKT

-192 RSKLKSDAE
+192 RAKLKSDAE

-242 RVFGDSAQEA
+242 RVFGDSTQEA

-273 AYGAGSAAVSVGT
+273 AYGAGSAAVSVAT

-300 GNGMFD
+300 GGGVLD
-306 KAIDGA
+306 KALEGA
-312 LAKMSGSAAGK
+312 VAKMGGSAAGK
-323 AALKAA
+323 AAL
-329 GSFATE
+329 SFLSE
-335 GLEEVVEDALQPIL
+335 GGEEMLEDVVQPIL
-349 QKATYDEN
+349 QSIYNGKGVRQNYSELELQD
-357 ALSQYKDTDYWTN
+357 

-393 AVARGESA
+393 AITRGESA
-401 KFSPQEGAEATR
+401 KFSPQQVAEATR
-413 ANGEGNLTPDAQNAA
+413 ANGEGNLTPNAQSAAEGAQSALNENGLASLTEREKENLSSGKKNKVVSTFQDAVDFVRRALSDKTNVDRAYLGKVPASTAQMVMQETGVNIADYNAVLPSDNVRHIIKNHGDPLIEQARGQSVVSGEDIAAIPEILANPDRVYVSDKADTRNRPVLVFEKQIGDNFVTMQAVSDGTHSIQTDTLYKQKRKSSQDTEYYNAGKTADPAHNVQNVPSQSSSFIDATIPQNAA
-428 EGTQSAEKTAPKE
+428 G
-441 GTAKPNYNILEADA
+441 
-455 IRREGKTFRNLVA
+455 
-468 GFDTSVS
+468 
-475 AFFDKWSGGRKNGQ
+475 
-489 GEKLEK
+489 
-495 LYLGML
+495 
-501 TDAQRKA
+501 
-508 VSDILG
+508 
-514 YPVSERNVIVTNDDV
+514 
-529 RHILREHGSPEAELR
+529 
-544 KGNLPL
+544 
-550 ERWAIDALPEVV
+550 
-562 TQPDSITPGE
+562 
-572 VQVGGKNDGKRGVLL
+572 
-587 SKSMPDGKVITVQF
+587 
-601 DNKGRGTMEITTM
+601 
-614 YVKENSGDFTQT
+614 
-626 LNVEEASP
+626 
-634 QLTAEPVSG
+634 
-643 PVSPAIENS
+643 
-652 ISSNGENVKRG
+652 
-663 MIEPRTLYIRKRTP
+663 
-677 QDTVSNTE
+677 
-685 TTSALNSNVRNVPP
+685 
-699 QEFSSADSVAHGFDP
+699 

-863 IAAKSAINGA
+863 IAAKRAINGA
-873 QPVTERTAEELPIW
+873 QPVMERTAEELPIW
-887 DVDGLGGA
+887 NVDGLGGA

-980 PITDKAAHTA
+980 PVTDKAAHTA

-1287 GDVLFNRP
+1287 GDVIFNRP

-1338 TYRNTTD
+1338 TYRNTTA

-1386 GLDYSPIGIAK
+1386 GLDYSPVGIAK

-1552 TVGGKIASAL
+1552 TIGGKIASAL

-1583 HFGQTVLRK
+1583 YFGQTVLRK

-1642 WRLYEATGEGL
+1642 RRLYEATGEGL

-1750 ILYKVN
+1750 ILYKLN
-1756 ADRDDNTRVDYVES
+1756 ADRDDNARVDYVES

-1806 LAEAGVSPRTAVKVL
+1806 LVEAGASVSTSISIL
-1821 DKYRTLNN
+1821 DKYRELYN
-1829 ADGKAK
+1829 AEGMKPKEKAA
-1835 DKTAEFQ
+1835 DFRA
-1842 QYLHELGFDAAQMA
+1842 YVYGLGLTPAQIAAAQSTY
-1856 AARDTF
+1856 TF
-1862 SFYTSVPAK
+1862 FGSYPIE
-1871 WK
+1871 W

>member
-68 ANHADAERRAQAQ
+68 ANHADAERRAQAK

-87 RDKKGGMLGG
+87 RGKKGGMLGG

-129 IIDASRR
+129 SIDASRR

-192 RSKLKSDAE
+192 RAKLKSDAE

-242 RVFGDSAQEA
+242 RMFGDSTQEA

-273 AYGAGSAAVSVGT
+273 AYGAGSAAVSVAT

-292 AAPFKKVF
+292 AAPFKKLF
-300 GNGMFD
+300 GGGVLD
-306 KAIDGA
+306 KALEGA
-312 LAKMSGSAAGK
+312 VAKMGGSAAGK
-323 AALKAA
+323 AAL
-329 GSFATE
+329 SFLSE
-335 GLEEVVEDALQPIL
+335 GGEEMLEDVVQPIL
-349 QKATYDEN
+349 QSIYNGKGVRQNYSELELQD
-357 ALSQYKDTDYWTN
+357 

-393 AVARGESA
+393 AVTRGESA
-401 KFSPQEGAEATR
+401 KFSPQQGAEATR

-428 EGTQSAEKTAPKE
+428 EGTQSALNENGLASLTEREKENLSSGKKNKVVSTFQ
-441 GTAKPNYNILEADA
+441 DA
-455 IRREGKTFRNLVA
+455 VDFVRRALSDKTNVDRA
-468 GFDTSVS
+468 
-475 AFFDKWSGGRKNGQ
+475 
-489 GEKLEK
+489 
-495 LYLGML
+495 YLGKVPAS
-501 TDAQRKA
+501 TAQMVMQETGVNIEGYNAVLPSDNVRHIIKNHGDPLIEQARGQSVVSGEDIAAIPEILANPDRVYVSDKADTRNRPVLAFEKQIGDNFVTMQA
-508 VSDILG
+508 VSDGTHSIQTDTLYKQKRKSSQDTEYYNAG
-514 YPVSERNVIVTNDDV
+514 KTADPAHNVQNVP
-529 RHILREHGSPEAELR
+529 SQSSSF
-544 KGNLPL
+544 
-550 ERWAIDALPEVV
+550 IDATIP
-562 TQPDSITPGE
+562 Q
-572 VQVGGKNDGKRGVLL
+572 NAAGVN
-587 SKSMPDGKVITVQF
+587 M
-601 DNKGRGTMEITTM
+601 
-614 YVKENSGDFTQT
+614 
-626 LNVEEASP
+626 
-634 QLTAEPVSG
+634 
-643 PVSPAIENS
+643 
-652 ISSNGENVKRG
+652 
-663 MIEPRTLYIRKRTP
+663 
-677 QDTVSNTE
+677 
-685 TTSALNSNVRNVPP
+685 
-699 QEFSSADSVAHGFDP
+699 
-714 VNTQDMR
+714 QDMQA
-721 SAREYAPERHI
+721 AREYAPERHI

-990 AQDAIR
+990 AQDAIQ

-1005 DEFNVLASLG
+1005 DEFNGLASLG

-1386 GLDYSPIGIAK
+1386 GLDYSPVGIAK

-1515 SMLSTFNDII
+1515 SMLSTFNDIV

-1583 HFGQTVLRK
+1583 YFGQTVLRK

-1600 QPSIDMWGEEVSNG
+1600 QPSIDLWGEEVSNG

-1642 WRLYEATGEGL
+1642 RRLYEATGEGL

-1756 ADRDDNTRVDYVES
+1756 ADRDDNARVDYVES

-1806 LAEAGVSPRTAVKVL
+1806 LAGAGVSPRTAVKVL

>member
-10 YQEKQQRQTAA
+10 YQEKQKRQTAA

-97 TVNGWLAGQVG
+97 TVSGWLAGQVG

-129 IIDASRR
+129 SIDASRR

-164 ERLIAINSEAYAKKT
+164 ERLIAINSETYAKKT

-192 RSKLKSDAE
+192 RAKLKSDAE
-201 YGIAKEKEGLGAIG
+201 YGIAKENEGLGAIG

-242 RVFGDSAQEA
+242 RVFGDSTQEA
-252 KETISPDATTAER
+252 KETIPPDATTAER

-273 AYGAGSAAVSVGT
+273 AYGAGSAAVSVAT

-292 AAPFKKVF
+292 AAPYKKLF
-300 GNGMFD
+300 GGGVLD
-306 KAIDGA
+306 KALEGA
-312 LAKMSGSAAGK
+312 VAKMGGSAAGK
-323 AALKAA
+323 AAL
-329 GSFATE
+329 SFLSE
-335 GLEEVVEDALQPIL
+335 GGEEMLEDVVQPIL
-349 QKATYDEN
+349 QSIYNGKGVRQNYSELELQD
-357 ALSQYKDTDYWTN
+357 

-393 AVARGESA
+393 AVTRGESA
-401 KFSPQEGAEATR
+401 KFSPQQGAEATR

-428 EGTQSAEKTAPKE
+428 EGTQSALNENGLASLTEHEKENLSSGKKNKVVSTFQ
-441 GTAKPNYNILEADA
+441 DA
-455 IRREGKTFRNLVA
+455 VDFVRRALSDKTNVDRA
-468 GFDTSVS
+468 
-475 AFFDKWSGGRKNGQ
+475 
-489 GEKLEK
+489 
-495 LYLGML
+495 YLGKVPAS
-501 TDAQRKA
+501 TAQMVMQETGVNIEGYNAVLPSDNVRHIIKNHGDPLIEQARGQSVVSGEDIAAIPEILANPDRVYVSDKADTRNRPVLVFEKQIGDNFVTMQA
-508 VSDILG
+508 VSDGTHSIQTDTLYKQKRKSSQDTEYYNAG
-514 YPVSERNVIVTNDDV
+514 KTADPAHNVQNVP
-529 RHILREHGSPEAELR
+529 SQSSSF
-544 KGNLPL
+544 
-550 ERWAIDALPEVV
+550 IDA
-562 TQPDSITPGE
+562 TI
-572 VQVGGKNDGKRGVLL
+572 
-587 SKSMPDGKVITVQF
+587 
-601 DNKGRGTMEITTM
+601 
-614 YVKENSGDFTQT
+614 
-626 LNVEEASP
+626 P
-634 QLTAEPVSG
+634 QNAAG
-643 PVSPAIENS
+643 
-652 ISSNGENVKRG
+652 
-663 MIEPRTLYIRKRTP
+663 
-677 QDTVSNTE
+677 
-685 TTSALNSNVRNVPP
+685 
-699 QEFSSADSVAHGFDP
+699 

-721 SAREYAPERHI
+721 SAREYAPELHI

-967 IEQAVAGGTFDYL
+967 IEQAVAGGTFGYL

-1373 MPFRKTPANILTT
+1373 IPFRKTPANILTT

-1397 AVKQAAVDVKS
+1397 AVKRAAVDVKS

-1493 GGMDF
+1493 GGMGF

-1525 RNISYADNPMASAV
+1525 RSISYADNPMASAV

-1562 DDTVRKSYVESGT
+1562 DDTVRKSYFESGT

-1583 HFGQTVLRK
+1583 YFGQTVLRK

-1724 AVSDYKVSDSSVA
+1724 AVSDYKVSDSRVA
-1737 KGMMQSVMPPETY
+1737 KGMMQSAMPPDTY

-1756 ADRDDNTRVDYVES
+1756 ADRDDNASVDYVES

-1777 SGMTNAQRGK
+1777 PGMTNAQRGK
-1787 AWQEKNS
+1787 AWREQNS
-1794 TTNAAKNPFTGA
+1794 ATNAAKNPFTGA
-1806 LAEAGVSPRTAVKVL
+1806 LAGAGVSPRTAVKVL
-1821 DKYRTLNN
+1821 DKYRTLDN

>member
-68 ANHADAERRAQAQ
+68 ANHADAERRAQAK

-129 IIDASRR
+129 SIDASRR

-192 RSKLKSDAE
+192 RAKLKSDAE

-242 RVFGDSAQEA
+242 RVFGDSTQEA
-252 KETISPDATTAER
+252 KETISPDATTSER
-265 MEGKTKAL
+265 MEGKAKAL
-273 AYGAGSAAVSVGT
+273 AYGAGSAAVSVAT

-300 GNGMFD
+300 GGGVLD
-306 KAIDGA
+306 KALEGA
-312 LAKMSGSAAGK
+312 VAKMGGSAAGK
-323 AALKAA
+323 AAL
-329 GSFATE
+329 SFLSE
-335 GLEEVVEDALQPIL
+335 GGEEMLEDVVQPIL
-349 QKATYDEN
+349 QSIYNGKGVRQNYSELELQD
-357 ALSQYKDTDYWTN
+357 

-393 AVARGESA
+393 AVTRGESA
-401 KFSPQEGAEATR
+401 KFSPQQGAEATR
-413 ANGEGNLTPDAQNAA
+413 ANGEGNLTPDAQNAPQ
-428 EGTQSAEKTAPKE
+428 GTQSALNENGLASLTEHEKENLSSGKKNKVVSTFQ
-441 GTAKPNYNILEADA
+441 DA
-455 IRREGKTFRNLVA
+455 VDFVRRALSDKTNVDRA
-468 GFDTSVS
+468 
-475 AFFDKWSGGRKNGQ
+475 
-489 GEKLEK
+489 
-495 LYLGML
+495 YLGKVPAS
-501 TDAQRKA
+501 TAQMVMQETGVNIEGYNAVLPSDNVRHIIKNHGDPLIEQARGQSVVSGEDIAAIPEILANPDRVYVSDKADTRNRPVLVFEKQIGDNFVTMQA
-508 VSDILG
+508 VSDGTHSIQTDTLYKQKRKSSQDTEYYNAG
-514 YPVSERNVIVTNDDV
+514 KTADPAHNVQNVP
-529 RHILREHGSPEAELR
+529 SQSSSF
-544 KGNLPL
+544 
-550 ERWAIDALPEVV
+550 IDA
-562 TQPDSITPGE
+562 TI
-572 VQVGGKNDGKRGVLL
+572 
-587 SKSMPDGKVITVQF
+587 
-601 DNKGRGTMEITTM
+601 
-614 YVKENSGDFTQT
+614 
-626 LNVEEASP
+626 P
-634 QLTAEPVSG
+634 QNAAG
-643 PVSPAIENS
+643 
-652 ISSNGENVKRG
+652 
-663 MIEPRTLYIRKRTP
+663 
-677 QDTVSNTE
+677 
-685 TTSALNSNVRNVPP
+685 
-699 QEFSSADSVAHGFDP
+699 

-721 SAREYAPERHI
+721 SAREYAPELHI

-1386 GLDYSPIGIAK
+1386 GLDYSPVGIAK

-1445 AGDDDDEEAF
+1445 TGDDDDEEAF

-1562 DDTVRKSYVESGT
+1562 DDTVRESYVERGI

-1583 HFGQTVLRK
+1583 YFGQTVLRK

-1806 LAEAGVSPRTAVKVL
+1806 LAGAGVSPRTAVKVL

>member
-81 VVSDTI
+81 VVSDII

-97 TVNGWLAGQVG
+97 TVSGWLAGQVG

-129 IIDASRR
+129 SIDASRR

-192 RSKLKSDAE
+192 RAKLKSDAE

-215 RTAVDVG
+215 RTAVDAG

-242 RVFGDSAQEA
+242 RVFGDSTQEA

-273 AYGAGSAAVSVGT
+273 AYGAGSAAVSVAT

-300 GNGMFD
+300 GGGVLD
-306 KAIDGA
+306 KALEGA
-312 LAKMSGSAAGK
+312 VAKMGGSAAGK
-323 AALKAA
+323 AAL
-329 GSFATE
+329 SFLSE
-335 GLEEVVEDALQPIL
+335 GGEEMLEDVVQPIL
-349 QKATYDEN
+349 QSIYNGKGVRQNYSELELQD
-357 ALSQYKDTDYWTN
+357 

-393 AVARGESA
+393 AVTRGESA

-413 ANGEGNLTPDAQNAA
+413 ANGDGNLTPDAQNAT
-428 EGTQSAEKTAPKE
+428 EGTQSALNENGLASLTEHEKENLSSGKKNKVVSTFQ
-441 GTAKPNYNILEADA
+441 DA
-455 IRREGKTFRNLVA
+455 VDFVRRALSDKTNVDRA
-468 GFDTSVS
+468 
-475 AFFDKWSGGRKNGQ
+475 
-489 GEKLEK
+489 
-495 LYLGML
+495 YLGKVPAS
-501 TDAQRKA
+501 TAQMVLQETGVNIEGYNAVLPSDNVRHIIKNHGDPLIEQARGQSVVSGEDIAAIPEILANPDRVYVSDKADTRNRPVLVFEKQIGDNFVTMQA
-508 VSDILG
+508 VSDGTHSIQTDTLYKQKRKSSQDTEYYNAG
-514 YPVSERNVIVTNDDV
+514 KTADPAHNVQNVP
-529 RHILREHGSPEAELR
+529 SQSSSF
-544 KGNLPL
+544 
-550 ERWAIDALPEVV
+550 IDA
-562 TQPDSITPGE
+562 TI
-572 VQVGGKNDGKRGVLL
+572 
-587 SKSMPDGKVITVQF
+587 
-601 DNKGRGTMEITTM
+601 
-614 YVKENSGDFTQT
+614 
-626 LNVEEASP
+626 P
-634 QLTAEPVSG
+634 QNAAG
-643 PVSPAIENS
+643 
-652 ISSNGENVKRG
+652 
-663 MIEPRTLYIRKRTP
+663 
-677 QDTVSNTE
+677 
-685 TTSALNSNVRNVPP
+685 
-699 QEFSSADSVAHGFDP
+699 

-721 SAREYAPERHI
+721 SAREYAPELHI

-936 PTVNPATGKA
+936 PTVNPVTGKA

-1386 GLDYSPIGIAK
+1386 GLDYSPVGIAK

-1583 HFGQTVLRK
+1583 YFGQTVLRK

-1614 DPLLRIIQNSVSP
+1614 DPLLRIIQNTVSP

-1642 WRLYEATGEGL
+1642 RRLYEATGEGL

-1806 LAEAGVSPRTAVKVL
+1806 LADAGVSPRTAVKVL

-1829 ADGKAK
+1829 ADGNAK

-1842 QYLHELGFDAAQMA
+1842 QYLHGLGFDAAQMA

>member
-68 ANHADAERRAQAQ
+68 ANHADAERRAQAK

-97 TVNGWLAGQVG
+97 AVNGWLAGQVG

-192 RSKLKSDAE
+192 RAKLKSDAE

-235 GLPSIAT
+235 GLPSIAA
-242 RVFGDSAQEA
+242 RVFGDSTQEA
-252 KETISPDATTAER
+252 KEAIPHDATTAER

-380 LGLAGSGAEIAGN
+380 LGLAGSGTEIAGN
-393 AVARGESA
+393 TITRGESA
-401 KFSPQEGAEATR
+401 KFSPQKPTEATR

-428 EGTQSAEKTAPKE
+428 EGTQSALNENGLASLTEREKENLSSGKKNKVVSTFQ
-441 GTAKPNYNILEADA
+441 DA
-455 IRREGKTFRNLVA
+455 VDFVRRALSDKTNVDRA
-468 GFDTSVS
+468 
-475 AFFDKWSGGRKNGQ
+475 
-489 GEKLEK
+489 
-495 LYLGML
+495 YLGKVPAS
-501 TDAQRKA
+501 TAQMVMQETGVNIEGYNAVLPSDNVRHIIKNHGDPLIEQARGQSVVSGEDIAAIPEILANPDRVYVSDKADTRNRPVLVFEKQIGDNFVTMQA
-508 VSDILG
+508 VSDGTHSIQTDTLYKQKRKSSQDTEYYNAG
-514 YPVSERNVIVTNDDV
+514 KTADPAHNVQNVP
-529 RHILREHGSPEAELR
+529 SQSSSF
-544 KGNLPL
+544 
-550 ERWAIDALPEVV
+550 IDA
-562 TQPDSITPGE
+562 TI
-572 VQVGGKNDGKRGVLL
+572 
-587 SKSMPDGKVITVQF
+587 
-601 DNKGRGTMEITTM
+601 
-614 YVKENSGDFTQT
+614 
-626 LNVEEASP
+626 P
-634 QLTAEPVSG
+634 QNAAG
-643 PVSPAIENS
+643 
-652 ISSNGENVKRG
+652 
-663 MIEPRTLYIRKRTP
+663 
-677 QDTVSNTE
+677 
-685 TTSALNSNVRNVPP
+685 
-699 QEFSSADSVAHGFDP
+699 

-956 SPVTSNEFAEV
+956 SPVTSNEFAEA

-1005 DEFNVLASLG
+1005 DEFNALASLG

-1314 AQSGAKPELV
+1314 AKSGAKPELV

-1386 GLDYSPIGIAK
+1386 GLDYSPVGIAK

-1417 DSLCEGLTGTGI
+1417 DSLCEGLTGTGL

-1539 GRVASSYASQFLP
+1539 GRVASSYASQFIP
-1552 TVGGKIASAL
+1552 TVVGKIASAL

-1583 HFGQTVLRK
+1583 YFGQTVLRK

-1653 PSAAEK
+1653 PSAAED

-1806 LAEAGVSPRTAVKVL
+1806 LAGAGVSPWTAVKVL
-1821 DKYRTLNN
+1821 DKYRTLDN

-1835 DKTAEFQ
+1835 DKT
-1842 QYLHELGFDAAQMA
+1842 
-1856 AARDTF
+1856 
-1862 SFYTSVPAK
+1862 S
-1871 WK
+1871 

>member
-21 KKPNLMAYQER
+21 KKPDLMAYQER

-68 ANHADAERRAQAQ
+68 ANHADAERRAQAK

-97 TVNGWLAGQVG
+97 TVSGWLAGQVG

-129 IIDASRR
+129 SIDASRR

-192 RSKLKSDAE
+192 RAKLKSDAE

-242 RVFGDSAQEA
+242 RVFGDSTQEA

-380 LGLAGSGAEIAGN
+380 LGLAGSGAEIASN
-393 AVARGESA
+393 AVTRGENA

-428 EGTQSAEKTAPKE
+428 EGTQSAEKTAPAE
-441 GTAKPNYNILEADA
+441 GTEYRRNYDPLETAA
-455 IRREGKTFRNLVA
+455 IQRTSKTFRNIVA
-468 GFDTSVS
+468 GVDTSIS
-475 AFFDKWSGGRKNGQ
+475 DFFSKWKNGRKSHL
-489 GEKLEK
+489 GEPLEK
-495 LYLGML
+495 LYIGRV
-501 TDAQRKA
+501 TDAAKA
-508 VSDILG
+508 ETSALLG
-514 YPVSERNVIVTNDDV
+514 YDVQSSDYIITADNVKHIMDQHGNDNAEVSR
-529 RHILREHGSPEAELR
+529 
-544 KGNLPL
+544 GNLPL
-550 ERWAIDALPEVV
+550 SSISMDAIADVVEHPDRITLGDAENWEAGRNGLQFEKDIGNGTVV
-562 TQPDSITPGE
+562 Y
-572 VQVGGKNDGKRGVLL
+572 
-587 SKSMPDGKVITVQF
+587 VQF
-601 DNKGRGTMEITTM
+601 DNFKRGT
-614 YVKENSGDFTQT
+614 
-626 LNVEEASP
+626 
-634 QLTAEPVSG
+634 
-643 PVSPAIENS
+643 
-652 ISSNGENVKRG
+652 
-663 MIEPRTLYIRKRTP
+663 IEPRTLYIKKKGTP
-677 QDTVSNTE
+677 TSTVNAANTANTYTSE
-685 TTSALNSNVRNVPP
+685 TFEPEVPN
-699 QEFSSADSVAHGFDP
+699 DSVAQGRGT

-732 DNRTSESVGARDV
+732 DNRTSESVGARDM

-823 RDHGQENVKAA
+823 REHGQENVKAA

-1088 AQERGTGRRRRAAD
+1088 AQERGIGRRRRAAD

-1287 GDVLFNRP
+1287 GDVIFNRP

-1338 TYRNTTD
+1338 TYRNTTA

-1386 GLDYSPIGIAK
+1386 GLDYSPVGIAK

-1552 TVGGKIASAL
+1552 TIGGKIASAL

-1583 HFGQTVLRK
+1583 YFGQTVLRK

-1642 WRLYEATGEGL
+1642 RRLYEATGEGL

-1689 LEPLLKSKGYQ
+1689 LEPLLKRKGYQ

-1724 AVSDYKVSDSSVA
+1724 AVSSYKPSNSSFS
-1737 KGMMQSVMPPETY
+1737 KGALASVLPPDMY
-1750 ILYKVN
+1750 ILYKVT
-1756 ADRDDNTRVDYVES
+1756 ADKDNNGSVTSVES
-1770 AQTLLEL
+1770 AQALKNLTGL
-1777 SGMTNAQRGK
+1777 TDRQRGK
-1787 AWQEKNS
+1787 AWEEKNS
-1794 TTNAAKNPFTGA
+1794 TTKPEKNPFTGA
-1806 LAEAGVSPRTAVKVL
+1806 LVEAGASVSTSISIL
-1821 DKYRTLNN
+1821 DKYRELYN
-1829 ADGKAK
+1829 AEGMKPKEKAA
-1835 DKTAEFQ
+1835 DFRA
-1842 QYLHELGFDAAQMA
+1842 YVYGLGLTPAQIAAAQSTY
-1856 AARDTF
+1856 TF
-1862 SFYTSVPAK
+1862 FGSYPIE
-1871 WK
+1871 W

>member
-21 KKPNLMAYQER
+21 KKPDLMAYQER

-68 ANHADAERRAQAQ
+68 ANRADAERRAQAQ
-81 VVSDTI
+81 VVSDTV

-97 TVNGWLAGQVG
+97 TVRGWLAGQVG

-129 IIDASRR
+129 SIDASRR

-192 RSKLKSDAE
+192 RAKLKSDAE

-242 RVFGDSAQEA
+242 RMFGDSTQEA

-393 AVARGESA
+393 AITRGETASA
-401 KFSPQEGAEATR
+401 APQQGAEATR
-413 ANGEGNLTPDAQNAA
+413 ANGEGNLAPDAQNAA
-428 EGTQSAEKTAPKE
+428 EGAQSALNENGLAALTEREKENLSSGKKNKVVSTFQ
-441 GTAKPNYNILEADA
+441 DA
-455 IRREGKTFRNLVA
+455 VDFVRRALSDKTNVDRA
-468 GFDTSVS
+468 
-475 AFFDKWSGGRKNGQ
+475 
-489 GEKLEK
+489 
-495 LYLGML
+495 YLGKVPAS
-501 TDAQRKA
+501 TAQMVMQETGVNIADYNAVLPSDNVRHIIKNHGDPLIEQARGQSVVSGEDIAAIPEILANPDRVYVSDKADTRNRPVLVFEKQIGGNFVTMQA
-508 VSDILG
+508 VSDG
-514 YPVSERNVIVTNDDV
+514 T
-529 RHILREHGSPEAELR
+529 H
-544 KGNLPL
+544 
-550 ERWAIDALPEVV
+550 
-562 TQPDSITPGE
+562 SI
-572 VQVGGKNDGKRGVLL
+572 
-587 SKSMPDGKVITVQF
+587 
-601 DNKGRGTMEITTM
+601 
-614 YVKENSGDFTQT
+614 QT
-626 LNVEEASP
+626 D
-634 QLTAEPVSG
+634 
-643 PVSPAIENS
+643 
-652 ISSNGENVKRG
+652 
-663 MIEPRTLYIRKRTP
+663 TLYKQKRKSS
-677 QDTVSNTE
+677 QDTEYYNAGKT
-685 TTSALNSNVRNVPP
+685 ADPAHNVQNVPSQSSSLVDATIP
-699 QEFSSADSVAHGFDP
+699 QNAAG

-834 KVLELVLDDMLTNGY
+834 KVLEIVLDDMLTNGY

-873 QPVTERTAEELPIW
+873 QPVTERAAEELPIW

-926 ELHGRAPSEV
+926 ETHGRAPSEV

-1015 QSVGKENMARGI
+1015 QSVGKENLARGI

-1057 QTVQAMNLLNR
+1057 QTMQAMNLLNR

-1287 GDVLFNRP
+1287 GDVIFNRP

-1338 TYRNTTD
+1338 TYRNTTA

-1386 GLDYSPIGIAK
+1386 GLDYSPVGIAK

-1552 TVGGKIASAL
+1552 TVGGKVASAL

-1583 HFGQTVLRK
+1583 YFGQTVLRK

-1627 STVKEIKNDA
+1627 STIKEIKNDA

-1642 WRLYEATGEGL
+1642 RRLYEATGEGL

-1750 ILYKVN
+1750 ILYKVT
-1756 ADRDDNTRVDYVES
+1756 ADKDNNGSVTSVES
-1770 AQTLLEL
+1770 AQALKNLTGL
-1777 SGMTNAQRGK
+1777 TDRQRGK
-1787 AWQEKNS
+1787 AWEEKNS
-1794 TTNAAKNPFTGA
+1794 TTKPEKNPFTGA
-1806 LAEAGVSPRTAVKVL
+1806 LVEAGASVSTSISIL
-1821 DKYRTLNN
+1821 DKYRKLYN
-1829 ADGKAK
+1829 AEGMKPKEKAA
-1835 DKTAEFQ
+1835 DFRA
-1842 QYLHELGFDAAQMA
+1842 YVYGLGLTPAQIAAAQSTY
-1856 AARDTF
+1856 TF
-1862 SFYTSVPAK
+1862 FGSYPIE
-1871 WK
+1871 W

>member
-21 KKPNLMAYQER
+21 KKPDLMAYQER

-68 ANHADAERRAQAQ
+68 ANHADAERRAQAK

-97 TVNGWLAGQVG
+97 TVSGWLAGQVG

-129 IIDASRR
+129 SIDASRR

-192 RSKLKSDAE
+192 RAKLKSDAE

-222 VAGGQM
+222 AAGGQM

-242 RVFGDSAQEA
+242 RVFGDSTQEA

-273 AYGAGSAAVSVGT
+273 AYGAGSAAVSVAT

-300 GNGMFD
+300 GGGVLD
-306 KAIDGA
+306 KALEGA
-312 LAKMSGSAAGK
+312 VAKMGGSAAGK
-323 AALKAA
+323 AAL
-329 GSFATE
+329 SFLSE
-335 GLEEVVEDALQPIL
+335 GGEEMLEDVVQPIL
-349 QKATYDEN
+349 QSIYNGKGVRQNYSELELQD
-357 ALSQYKDTDYWTN
+357 

-380 LGLAGSGAEIAGN
+380 LGLAGSGAEIASN
-393 AVARGESA
+393 AVTRGENA

-428 EGTQSAEKTAPKE
+428 EGAQSALNENGLASLTEHEKENLSSGKKNKVVSTFQ
-441 GTAKPNYNILEADA
+441 DA
-455 IRREGKTFRNLVA
+455 VDFVRRALSDKTNVDRA
-468 GFDTSVS
+468 
-475 AFFDKWSGGRKNGQ
+475 
-489 GEKLEK
+489 
-495 LYLGML
+495 YLGKVPAS
-501 TDAQRKA
+501 TAQM
-508 VSDILG
+508 VLQETGVNIDGLG
-514 YPVSERNVIVTNDDV
+514 VMMNGVDV
-529 RHILREHGSPEAELR
+529 RHIIKEHGDPLTEQARGQIHAMPEDIARIPEIIAKPDKVSLSPEMDS
-544 KGNLPL
+544 KG
-550 ERWAIDALPEVV
+550 RQALVFEKSFG
-562 TQPDSITPGE
+562 DKYITIQGISN
-572 VQVGGKNDGKRGVLL
+572 GKNLL
-587 SKSMPDGKVITVQF
+587 QTD
-601 DNKGRGTMEITTM
+601 TM
-614 YVKENSGDFTQT
+614 YIQKGKTRKTQYAMPSAQT
-626 LNVEEASP
+626 NAV
-634 QLTAEPVSG
+634 
-643 PVSPAIENS
+643 PAINAQDGLPQSLSNS
-652 ISSNGENVKRG
+652 DPTI
-663 MIEPRTLYIRKRTP
+663 P
-677 QDTVSNTE
+677 QNT
-685 TTSALNSNVRNVPP
+685 A
-699 QEFSSADSVAHGFDP
+699 G

-721 SAREYAPERHI
+721 STQEYAPERHI

-908 ERSDEFHR
+908 EQSDGFHR

-967 IEQAVAGGTFDYL
+967 IEQAVAGGTFDYR
-980 PITDKAAHTA
+980 PVTDKAAHTA

-1088 AQERGTGRRRRAAD
+1088 AQERGIGRRRRAAD

-1178 AGNAIQLGAR
+1178 AGNAIQLVAR

-1280 NTAALDR
+1280 NTEALDR
-1287 GDVLFNRP
+1287 GDVRFNRP

-1324 AAAREYAINEAQKA
+1324 AAARGYAINEAQKA
-1338 TYRNTTD
+1338 TYRNTTA

-1386 GLDYSPIGIAK
+1386 GLDYSPVGIAK

-1525 RNISYADNPMASAV
+1525 RNISYADNPIASAV

-1583 HFGQTVLRK
+1583 YFGQTVLRK

-1642 WRLYEATGEGL
+1642 RRLYEATGEGL

-1689 LEPLLKSKGYQ
+1689 LEPLLKRKGYQ

-1711 GYAYEYAKVKGKQ
+1711 GYAYEYANVKGKQ
-1724 AVSDYKVSDSSVA
+1724 AVSSYKPSNSSFS
-1737 KGMMQSVMPPETY
+1737 KGALASVLPPDMY
-1750 ILYKVN
+1750 ILYKVT
-1756 ADRDDNTRVDYVES
+1756 ADKDNNGSVTSVES
-1770 AQTLLEL
+1770 AQALKNLTGL
-1777 SGMTNAQRGK
+1777 TDRQRGK
-1787 AWQEKNS
+1787 AWEEKNS
-1794 TTNAAKNPFTGA
+1794 TTKPEKNPFTGA
-1806 LAEAGVSPRTAVKVL
+1806 LVEAGASVSTSISIL
-1821 DKYRTLNN
+1821 DKYRELYN
-1829 ADGKAK
+1829 AEGMKPKEKAA
-1835 DKTAEFQ
+1835 DFRA
-1842 QYLHELGFDAAQMA
+1842 YVYGLGLTPAQIAAAQSTY
-1856 AARDTF
+1856 TF
-1862 SFYTSVPAK
+1862 FGSYPIE
-1871 WK
+1871 W

>member
-129 IIDASRR
+129 SIDASRR

-192 RSKLKSDAE
+192 RAKLKSDAE

-242 RVFGDSAQEA
+242 RVFGDSTQEA
-252 KETISPDATTAER
+252 KETIPPDATTAER

-393 AVARGESA
+393 TITRGESA
-401 KFSPQEGAEATR
+401 KFSPQKPTEATR

-428 EGTQSAEKTAPKE
+428 DGTQSALNENGLASLTEHEKENLSSGKKNKVVSTFQ
-441 GTAKPNYNILEADA
+441 DA
-455 IRREGKTFRNLVA
+455 VDFVRRALSDKTNVDRA
-468 GFDTSVS
+468 
-475 AFFDKWSGGRKNGQ
+475 
-489 GEKLEK
+489 
-495 LYLGML
+495 YLGKVPAS
-501 TDAQRKA
+501 TAQMVMQETGVNIEGYNAVLPSDNVRHIIKNHGDPLIEQARGQSVVSGEDIAAIPEILANPDRVYVSDKADTRNRPVLVFEKQIGDNFVTMQA
-508 VSDILG
+508 VSDGTHSIQTDTLYKQKRKSSQDTEYYNAG
-514 YPVSERNVIVTNDDV
+514 KTADPAHNVQNVP
-529 RHILREHGSPEAELR
+529 SQSSSF
-544 KGNLPL
+544 
-550 ERWAIDALPEVV
+550 IDA
-562 TQPDSITPGE
+562 TI
-572 VQVGGKNDGKRGVLL
+572 
-587 SKSMPDGKVITVQF
+587 
-601 DNKGRGTMEITTM
+601 
-614 YVKENSGDFTQT
+614 
-626 LNVEEASP
+626 P
-634 QLTAEPVSG
+634 QNAAG
-643 PVSPAIENS
+643 
-652 ISSNGENVKRG
+652 
-663 MIEPRTLYIRKRTP
+663 
-677 QDTVSNTE
+677 
-685 TTSALNSNVRNVPP
+685 
-699 QEFSSADSVAHGFDP
+699 

-956 SPVTSNEFAEV
+956 SPVTSNEFAEM

-1345 LSELLARAGH
+1345 LSELIARAGH

-1386 GLDYSPIGIAK
+1386 GLDYSPVGIAK

-1562 DDTVRKSYVESGT
+1562 DDTVRKSYVESDT

-1583 HFGQTVLRK
+1583 YFGQTVLRK

-1653 PSAAEK
+1653 PSVAEK

-1724 AVSDYKVSDSSVA
+1724 AVSDYKASDSRVA
-1737 KGMMQSVMPPETY
+1737 KGMMHSAMPPETY

-1756 ADRDDNTRVDYVES
+1756 ADRDDNASVDYVES

-1777 SGMTNAQRGK
+1777 PGMTNAQRGK
-1787 AWQEKNS
+1787 AWREQNS

-1806 LAEAGVSPRTAVKVL
+1806 LADAGVSPRTAVKVL
-1821 DKYRTLNN
+1821 DKYRTLDN

-1856 AARDTF
+1856 AARDAF

>member
-21 KKPNLMAYQER
+21 KKPDLMAYQER

-68 ANHADAERRAQAQ
+68 ANHADAERRAQAK

-97 TVNGWLAGQVG
+97 TVSGWLAGQVG

-129 IIDASRR
+129 SIDASRR

-192 RSKLKSDAE
+192 RAKLKSDAE

-242 RVFGDSAQEA
+242 RVFGDSTQEA
-252 KETISPDATTAER
+252 KETIPPDATTAER

-335 GLEEVVEDALQPIL
+335 GLEEAVEDALQPIL

-393 AVARGESA
+393 AITRGESA

-428 EGTQSAEKTAPKE
+428 EGAQSALNENGLASLTEHERENLSSGKKNKVVSTFQDAVDFVRRALSDKTNVDRA
-441 GTAKPNYNILEADA
+441 
-455 IRREGKTFRNLVA
+455 
-468 GFDTSVS
+468 
-475 AFFDKWSGGRKNGQ
+475 
-489 GEKLEK
+489 
-495 LYLGML
+495 YLGKVPAS
-501 TDAQRKA
+501 TAQMVMQETGVNIEGYNAVLPSDNVRHIIKNHGDPLIEQARGQSVVSGEDIAAIPEILANPDRVYVSDKADTRNRPVLVFEKQIGDNFVTMQA
-508 VSDILG
+508 VSDGTHSIQTDTLYKQKRKSSQDTEYYNAG
-514 YPVSERNVIVTNDDV
+514 KTADPAHNVQNVP
-529 RHILREHGSPEAELR
+529 SQSSSF
-544 KGNLPL
+544 
-550 ERWAIDALPEVV
+550 IDA
-562 TQPDSITPGE
+562 TI
-572 VQVGGKNDGKRGVLL
+572 
-587 SKSMPDGKVITVQF
+587 
-601 DNKGRGTMEITTM
+601 
-614 YVKENSGDFTQT
+614 
-626 LNVEEASP
+626 P
-634 QLTAEPVSG
+634 QNAAG
-643 PVSPAIENS
+643 
-652 ISSNGENVKRG
+652 
-663 MIEPRTLYIRKRTP
+663 
-677 QDTVSNTE
+677 
-685 TTSALNSNVRNVPP
+685 
-699 QEFSSADSVAHGFDP
+699 

-956 SPVTSNEFAEV
+956 SPVTSNEFAEM

-1386 GLDYSPIGIAK
+1386 GLDYSPVGIAK

-1552 TVGGKIASAL
+1552 TVGGKVASAL
-1562 DDTVRKSYVESGT
+1562 DDTVRESYVERGI
-1575 SQLERDAK
+1575 SQIERDAK
-1583 HFGQTVLRK
+1583 YFGQTVLRK

-1642 WRLYEATGEGL
+1642 RRLYEATGEGL

-1842 QYLHELGFDAAQMA
+1842 QYLYGLGFDAAQMA

>member
-81 VVSDTI
+81 LVSDTI

-97 TVNGWLAGQVG
+97 TVSGWLAGQVG

-129 IIDASRR
+129 SIDASRR

-192 RSKLKSDAE
+192 RAKLKSDAE

-235 GLPSIAT
+235 ALPSNAT
-242 RVFGDSAQEA
+242 PMFGDSTQEA
-252 KETISPDATTAER
+252 KETIPPDATTAER

-273 AYGAGSAAVSVGT
+273 AYGAGSAAVSVAT

-292 AAPFKKVF
+292 AAPFKKGF
-300 GNGMFD
+300 GGGVLD
-306 KAIDGA
+306 KALEGA
-312 LAKMSGSAAGK
+312 VAKMGGSAAGK
-323 AALKAA
+323 AAL
-329 GSFATE
+329 SFLSE
-335 GLEEVVEDALQPIL
+335 GGEEMLEDVVQPIL
-349 QKATYDEN
+349 QSIYNGNGVRQNYSELELQD
-357 ALSQYKDTDYWTN
+357 

-393 AVARGESA
+393 AITRGESA
-401 KFSPQEGAEATR
+401 KFSPQKPTEATR

-428 EGTQSAEKTAPKE
+428 EGTQSALNENGLASLTEHEKENLSSGKKNKVVSTFQ
-441 GTAKPNYNILEADA
+441 DA
-455 IRREGKTFRNLVA
+455 VDFVRRALSDKTNVDRA
-468 GFDTSVS
+468 
-475 AFFDKWSGGRKNGQ
+475 
-489 GEKLEK
+489 
-495 LYLGML
+495 YLGKVPAS
-501 TDAQRKA
+501 TAQMVMQETGVNIEGYNAVLPSDNVRHIIKNHGDPLIEQARGQSVVSGEDIAAIPEILANPDRVYVSDKADTRNRPVLVFEKQIGDNFVTMQA
-508 VSDILG
+508 VSDGTHSIQTDTLYKQKRKSSQDTEYYNAG
-514 YPVSERNVIVTNDDV
+514 KTADPAHNVQNVP
-529 RHILREHGSPEAELR
+529 SQSSSF
-544 KGNLPL
+544 
-550 ERWAIDALPEVV
+550 IDA
-562 TQPDSITPGE
+562 TI
-572 VQVGGKNDGKRGVLL
+572 
-587 SKSMPDGKVITVQF
+587 
-601 DNKGRGTMEITTM
+601 
-614 YVKENSGDFTQT
+614 
-626 LNVEEASP
+626 P
-634 QLTAEPVSG
+634 QNAAG
-643 PVSPAIENS
+643 
-652 ISSNGENVKRG
+652 
-663 MIEPRTLYIRKRTP
+663 
-677 QDTVSNTE
+677 
-685 TTSALNSNVRNVPP
+685 
-699 QEFSSADSVAHGFDP
+699 

-916 VNRTAEERTA
+916 VNRTAEGRTA

-956 SPVTSNEFAEV
+956 SPVTSNEFAEM

-1088 AQERGTGRRRRAAD
+1088 AQERGIGRRRRAAD

-1345 LSELLARAGH
+1345 LSELLSRAGH

-1562 DDTVRKSYVESGT
+1562 DDTVRKSYVESDT

-1583 HFGQTVLRK
+1583 YFGQTVLRK

-1600 QPSIDMWGEEVSNG
+1600 QPSIDLWGEEVSNG

-1711 GYAYEYAKVKGKQ
+1711 GYAYEYAKAKGKQ
-1724 AVSDYKVSDSSVA
+1724 AVSDYKASDSRVA
-1737 KGMMQSVMPPETY
+1737 KGMMQSAMPPETY

-1756 ADRDDNTRVDYVES
+1756 ADRDDNASVDYVES
-1770 AQTLLEL
+1770 AQTLLKL
-1777 SGMTNAQRGK
+1777 PGMTNAQRGK
-1787 AWQEKNS
+1787 AWQEQNS

-1806 LAEAGVSPRTAVKVL
+1806 LAGAGVSPWTAVKVL
-1821 DKYRTLNN
+1821 DKYRTLDN

-1842 QYLHELGFDAAQMA
+1842 QYLHGLGFDEAQMA

>member
-21 KKPNLMAYQER
+21 KKPDLMAYQER

-68 ANHADAERRAQAQ
+68 ANHADAERRAQAK

-97 TVNGWLAGQVG
+97 TVSGWLAGQVG

-129 IIDASRR
+129 SIDASRR

-192 RSKLKSDAE
+192 RAKLKSDAE

-242 RVFGDSAQEA
+242 RVFGDSTQEA

-349 QKATYDEN
+349 QSIYNGKGVRQNYSELELQD
-357 ALSQYKDTDYWTN
+357 

-393 AVARGESA
+393 AITRGESA
-401 KFSPQEGAEATR
+401 KFSPQQVAEATR
-413 ANGEGNLTPDAQNAA
+413 ANGEGNLTPNAQSAAEGAQSALNENGLASLTEREKENLSSGKKNKVVSTFQDAVDFVRRALSDKTNVDRAYLGKVPASTAQMVMQETGVNIADYNAVLPSDNVRHIIKNHGDPLIEQARGQSVVSGEDIAAIPEILANPDRVYVSDKADTRNRPVLVFEKQIGDNFVTMQAVSDGTHSIQTDTLYKQKRKSSQDTEYYNAGKTADPAHNVQNVPSQSSSFIDATIPQNAA
-428 EGTQSAEKTAPKE
+428 G
-441 GTAKPNYNILEADA
+441 
-455 IRREGKTFRNLVA
+455 
-468 GFDTSVS
+468 
-475 AFFDKWSGGRKNGQ
+475 
-489 GEKLEK
+489 
-495 LYLGML
+495 
-501 TDAQRKA
+501 
-508 VSDILG
+508 
-514 YPVSERNVIVTNDDV
+514 
-529 RHILREHGSPEAELR
+529 
-544 KGNLPL
+544 
-550 ERWAIDALPEVV
+550 
-562 TQPDSITPGE
+562 
-572 VQVGGKNDGKRGVLL
+572 
-587 SKSMPDGKVITVQF
+587 
-601 DNKGRGTMEITTM
+601 
-614 YVKENSGDFTQT
+614 
-626 LNVEEASP
+626 
-634 QLTAEPVSG
+634 
-643 PVSPAIENS
+643 
-652 ISSNGENVKRG
+652 
-663 MIEPRTLYIRKRTP
+663 
-677 QDTVSNTE
+677 
-685 TTSALNSNVRNVPP
+685 
-699 QEFSSADSVAHGFDP
+699 

-980 PITDKAAHTA
+980 PVTDKAAHTA

-1287 GDVLFNRP
+1287 GDVIFNRP

-1338 TYRNTTD
+1338 TYRNTTA

-1386 GLDYSPIGIAK
+1386 GLDYSPVGIAK

-1417 DSLCEGLTGTGI
+1417 DSLCEGLTGTGL

-1583 HFGQTVLRK
+1583 YFGQTVLRK

-1614 DPLLRIIQNSVSP
+1614 DPLLRIIQNTVSP

-1642 WRLYEATGEGL
+1642 RRLYEATGEGL

-1672 EEYTEY
+1672 EEFTEY

-1689 LEPLLKSKGYQ
+1689 LEPLLKRKGYQ

-1711 GYAYEYAKVKGKQ
+1711 GYAYEYANVKGKQ
-1724 AVSDYKVSDSSVA
+1724 AVSSYKPSNSSFS
-1737 KGMMQSVMPPETY
+1737 KGALASVLPPDMY
-1750 ILYKVN
+1750 ILYKVT
-1756 ADRDDNTRVDYVES
+1756 ADKDNNGSVTSVES
-1770 AQTLLEL
+1770 AQALKNLTGL
-1777 SGMTNAQRGK
+1777 TDRQRGK
-1787 AWQEKNS
+1787 AWEEKNS
-1794 TTNAAKNPFTGA
+1794 TTKPEKNPFTGA
-1806 LAEAGVSPRTAVKVL
+1806 LVEAGASVSTSISIL
-1821 DKYRTLNN
+1821 DKYRELYN
-1829 ADGKAK
+1829 AEGMKPKEKAA
-1835 DKTAEFQ
+1835 DFRA
-1842 QYLHELGFDAAQMA
+1842 YVYGLGLTPAQIAAAQSTY
-1856 AARDTF
+1856 TF
-1862 SFYTSVPAK
+1862 FGSYPIE
-1871 WK
+1871 W

>member
-21 KKPNLMAYQER
+21 KKPDLMAYQER

-97 TVNGWLAGQVG
+97 TVSGWLAGQVG

-129 IIDASRR
+129 SIDASRR

-192 RSKLKSDAE
+192 RAKLKSDAE

-242 RVFGDSAQEA
+242 RVFGDSTQEA
-252 KETISPDATTAER
+252 KETIPPDATTAER

-273 AYGAGSAAVSVGT
+273 AYGAGSAAVSVAT

-300 GNGMFD
+300 GGGVLD
-306 KAIDGA
+306 KALEGA
-312 LAKMSGSAAGK
+312 VAKMGGSAAGK
-323 AALKAA
+323 AAL
-329 GSFATE
+329 SFLSE
-335 GLEEVVEDALQPIL
+335 GGEEMLEDVVQPIL
-349 QKATYDEN
+349 QSIYNGKGVRQNYSELELQD
-357 ALSQYKDTDYWTN
+357 

-393 AVARGESA
+393 TITRGESA
-401 KFSPQEGAEATR
+401 KFSPQKPTEATR
-413 ANGEGNLTPDAQNAA
+413 ANGEGNLTPDAQNAPQ
-428 EGTQSAEKTAPKE
+428 GTQSALNENGLASLTEHEKENLSSGKKNKVVSTFQ
-441 GTAKPNYNILEADA
+441 DA
-455 IRREGKTFRNLVA
+455 VDFVRRALSDKTNVDRA
-468 GFDTSVS
+468 
-475 AFFDKWSGGRKNGQ
+475 
-489 GEKLEK
+489 
-495 LYLGML
+495 YLGKVPAS
-501 TDAQRKA
+501 TAQMVMQETGVNIEGYNAVLPSDNVRHIIKNHGDPLIEQARGQSVVSGEDIAAIPEILANPDRVYVSDKADTRNRPVLVFEKQIGDNIVTMQA
-508 VSDILG
+508 VSDGTHSIQTDTLYKQKRKSSQDTEYYNAG
-514 YPVSERNVIVTNDDV
+514 KTADPAHNVQNVP
-529 RHILREHGSPEAELR
+529 SQSSSF
-544 KGNLPL
+544 
-550 ERWAIDALPEVV
+550 IDA
-562 TQPDSITPGE
+562 TI
-572 VQVGGKNDGKRGVLL
+572 
-587 SKSMPDGKVITVQF
+587 
-601 DNKGRGTMEITTM
+601 
-614 YVKENSGDFTQT
+614 
-626 LNVEEASP
+626 P
-634 QLTAEPVSG
+634 QNAAG
-643 PVSPAIENS
+643 
-652 ISSNGENVKRG
+652 
-663 MIEPRTLYIRKRTP
+663 
-677 QDTVSNTE
+677 
-685 TTSALNSNVRNVPP
+685 
-699 QEFSSADSVAHGFDP
+699 

-956 SPVTSNEFAEV
+956 SPVTSNEFAEA

-1088 AQERGTGRRRRAAD
+1088 AQERGIGRRRRAAD

-1562 DDTVRKSYVESGT
+1562 DDTVRKSYVESDT

-1583 HFGQTVLRK
+1583 YFGQTVLRK

-1600 QPSIDMWGEEVSNG
+1600 QPSIDLWGEEVSNG

-1711 GYAYEYAKVKGKQ
+1711 GYAYEYAKAKGKQ
-1724 AVSDYKVSDSSVA
+1724 AVSDYKASDSRVA
-1737 KGMMQSVMPPETY
+1737 KGMMQSAMPPETY

-1756 ADRDDNTRVDYVES
+1756 ADRDDNASVDYVES

-1787 AWQEKNS
+1787 AWREQNS

-1806 LAEAGVSPRTAVKVL
+1806 LADAGVSPRTAVKVL
-1821 DKYRTLNN
+1821 DKYRTLDN

>member
-97 TVNGWLAGQVG
+97 TVSGWLAGQVG

-129 IIDASRR
+129 SIDASRR

-192 RSKLKSDAE
+192 RAKLKSDAE

-273 AYGAGSAAVSVGT
+273 AYGAGSAAVSVAT

-300 GNGMFD
+300 GGGVLD
-306 KAIDGA
+306 KALEGA
-312 LAKMSGSAAGK
+312 VAKMGGSAAGK
-323 AALKAA
+323 AAL
-329 GSFATE
+329 SFLSE
-335 GLEEVVEDALQPIL
+335 GGEEMLEDVVQPIL
-349 QKATYDEN
+349 QSIYNGKGVRQNYSELELQD
-357 ALSQYKDTDYWTN
+357 

-393 AVARGESA
+393 AVTRGESA

-413 ANGEGNLTPDAQNAA
+413 ANGEGNLTPDAQNAT
-428 EGTQSAEKTAPKE
+428 EGAQSAEKTAPSE
-441 GTAKPNYNILEADA
+441 GAAKPNYSILEADA

-550 ERWAIDALPEVV
+550 ERWAIDALPDVV

-663 MIEPRTLYIRKRTP
+663 MIEPRTP
-677 QDTVSNTE
+677 
-685 TTSALNSNVRNVPP
+685 
-699 QEFSSADSVAHGFDP
+699 
-714 VNTQDMR
+714 QDMR

-768 IAGLSLHYGQQMGGR
+768 IAALSLHYGQQMGGR

-946 VSKAVSTILN
+946 VSKTVSTILN

-1088 AQERGTGRRRRAAD
+1088 AQERGTGRGRRAAD

-1386 GLDYSPIGIAK
+1386 GLDYSPVGIAK

-1583 HFGQTVLRK
+1583 YFGQTVLRK

-1642 WRLYEATGEGL
+1642 RRLYEATGEGL

-1770 AQTLLEL
+1770 AQTLLDL

-1821 DKYRTLNN
+1821 EKYRTLNN

-1842 QYLHELGFDAAQMA
+1842 QYLHGLGFDAAQMA

>member
-21 KKPNLMAYQER
+21 KKPDLMAYQER

-68 ANHADAERRAQAQ
+68 ANHADAERRAQAK

-97 TVNGWLAGQVG
+97 TVSGWLAGQVG

-129 IIDASRR
+129 SIDASRR

-192 RSKLKSDAE
+192 RAKLKSDAE

-242 RVFGDSAQEA
+242 RVFGDSTQEA

-380 LGLAGSGAEIAGN
+380 LGLAGSGAEIASN
-393 AVARGESA
+393 AVTRGENA

-428 EGTQSAEKTAPKE
+428 EGTQSAEKTAPAE
-441 GTAKPNYNILEADA
+441 GTEYRRNYDPLETAA
-455 IRREGKTFRNLVA
+455 IQRTSKTFRNIVA
-468 GFDTSVS
+468 GVDTSIS
-475 AFFDKWSGGRKNGQ
+475 DFFSKWKNGRKSHL
-489 GEKLEK
+489 GEPLEK
-495 LYLGML
+495 LYIGRV
-501 TDAQRKA
+501 TDAAKA
-508 VSDILG
+508 EMSALLG
-514 YPVSERNVIVTNDDV
+514 YDVQSSDYIITADNVKHIMDQHGNDNAEVSR
-529 RHILREHGSPEAELR
+529 
-544 KGNLPL
+544 GNLPL
-550 ERWAIDALPEVV
+550 SSISMDAIADVVEHPDRITLGDAENWEAGRNGLQFEKDIGNGTVV
-562 TQPDSITPGE
+562 Y
-572 VQVGGKNDGKRGVLL
+572 
-587 SKSMPDGKVITVQF
+587 VQF
-601 DNKGRGTMEITTM
+601 DNFKRGT
-614 YVKENSGDFTQT
+614 
-626 LNVEEASP
+626 
-634 QLTAEPVSG
+634 
-643 PVSPAIENS
+643 
-652 ISSNGENVKRG
+652 
-663 MIEPRTLYIRKRTP
+663 IEPRTLYIKKKGTP
-677 QDTVSNTE
+677 TSTVNAANTANTYTSE
-685 TTSALNSNVRNVPP
+685 TFEPEVPN
-699 QEFSSADSVAHGFDP
+699 DSVAQGRGT

-732 DNRTSESVGARDV
+732 DNRTSESVGARDM

-823 RDHGQENVKAA
+823 REHGQENVKAA

-1088 AQERGTGRRRRAAD
+1088 AQERGIGRRRRAAD

-1287 GDVLFNRP
+1287 GDVIFNRP

-1338 TYRNTTD
+1338 TYRNTTA

-1386 GLDYSPIGIAK
+1386 GLDYSPVGIAK

-1552 TVGGKIASAL
+1552 TIGGKIASAL

-1583 HFGQTVLRK
+1583 YFGQTVLRK

-1642 WRLYEATGEGL
+1642 RRLYEATGEGL

-1724 AVSDYKVSDSSVA
+1724 AVSSYKPSNSSFS
-1737 KGMMQSVMPPETY
+1737 KGALASVLPPDMY
-1750 ILYKVN
+1750 ILYKVT
-1756 ADRDDNTRVDYVES
+1756 ADKDNNGSVTSVES
-1770 AQTLLEL
+1770 AQALKNLTGL
-1777 SGMTNAQRGK
+1777 TDRQRGK
-1787 AWQEKNS
+1787 AWEEKNS
-1794 TTNAAKNPFTGA
+1794 TTKPEKNPFTGA
-1806 LAEAGVSPRTAVKVL
+1806 LVEAGASVSTSISIL
-1821 DKYRTLNN
+1821 DKYRELYN
-1829 ADGKAK
+1829 AEGMKPKEKAA
-1835 DKTAEFQ
+1835 DFRA
-1842 QYLHELGFDAAQMA
+1842 YVYGLGLTPAQIAAAQSTY
-1856 AARDTF
+1856 TF
-1862 SFYTSVPAK
+1862 FGSYPIE
-1871 WK
+1871 W

>member
-97 TVNGWLAGQVG
+97 TVSGWLAGQVG

-129 IIDASRR
+129 SIDASRR

-192 RSKLKSDAE
+192 RAKLKSDAE

-242 RVFGDSAQEA
+242 RVFGDSTQEA

-273 AYGAGSAAVSVGT
+273 AYGAGSAAVSVAT

-292 AAPFKKVF
+292 AAPFKKLF
-300 GNGMFD
+300 GGGVLD
-306 KAIDGA
+306 KALEGA
-312 LAKMSGSAAGK
+312 VAKMGGSAAGK
-323 AALKAA
+323 AAL
-329 GSFATE
+329 SFLSE
-335 GLEEVVEDALQPIL
+335 GGEEMLEDVVQPIL
-349 QKATYDEN
+349 QSIYNGKGVRQNYSELELQD
-357 ALSQYKDTDYWTN
+357 

-393 AVARGESA
+393 AVTRGEST

-413 ANGEGNLTPDAQNAA
+413 ANGEGNLAPDAQNAT
-428 EGTQSAEKTAPKE
+428 EGMQSALNENGLTSLTEHEKENLSSGKKNKVVSTFQ
-441 GTAKPNYNILEADA
+441 DA
-455 IRREGKTFRNLVA
+455 VDFVRRALSDKTNVDRA
-468 GFDTSVS
+468 
-475 AFFDKWSGGRKNGQ
+475 
-489 GEKLEK
+489 
-495 LYLGML
+495 YLGKVPAS
-501 TDAQRKA
+501 TAQMVMQETGVNIEGYNAVLPSDNVRHIIKNHGDPLIEQARGQSVVSGEDIAAIPEILANPDRVYVSDKADTRNRPVLVFEKQIGDNFVTMQA
-508 VSDILG
+508 VSDGTHSIQTDTLYKQKRKSSQDTEYYNAG
-514 YPVSERNVIVTNDDV
+514 KTADPAHNVQNVP
-529 RHILREHGSPEAELR
+529 SQSSSF
-544 KGNLPL
+544 
-550 ERWAIDALPEVV
+550 IDA
-562 TQPDSITPGE
+562 TI
-572 VQVGGKNDGKRGVLL
+572 
-587 SKSMPDGKVITVQF
+587 
-601 DNKGRGTMEITTM
+601 
-614 YVKENSGDFTQT
+614 
-626 LNVEEASP
+626 P
-634 QLTAEPVSG
+634 QNAAG
-643 PVSPAIENS
+643 
-652 ISSNGENVKRG
+652 
-663 MIEPRTLYIRKRTP
+663 
-677 QDTVSNTE
+677 
-685 TTSALNSNVRNVPP
+685 
-699 QEFSSADSVAHGFDP
+699 
-714 VNTQDMR
+714 VNTQDMQA
-721 SAREYAPERHI
+721 AREYAPELHI

-908 ERSDEFHR
+908 EQSDEFHR
-916 VNRTAEERTA
+916 VNRTAEERTV

-1005 DEFNVLASLG
+1005 DEFNALASLG

-1386 GLDYSPIGIAK
+1386 GLDYSPVGIAK

-1562 DDTVRKSYVESGT
+1562 DDTVRKSYVESDT

-1583 HFGQTVLRK
+1583 YFGQTVLRK

-1724 AVSDYKVSDSSVA
+1724 AVSDYKVSDSRVA
-1737 KGMMQSVMPPETY
+1737 KGMMQSAMPPETY

-1806 LAEAGVSPRTAVKVL
+1806 LAGAGVSPRTAVKVL
-1821 DKYRTLNN
+1821 DKYRTLDN

-1842 QYLHELGFDAAQMA
+1842 QYLHGLGFDAAQMA

>member
-10 YQEKQQRQTAA
+10 YQEKQQRKTAA

-68 ANHADAERRAQAQ
+68 ANHADAERRAQAK

-129 IIDASRR
+129 SIDASRR

-164 ERLIAINSEAYAKKT
+164 ERLIALNSEAYAKKT
-179 ADVENAVGKLGDT
+179 ADVENAVGKLGNT
-192 RSKLKSDAE
+192 RAKLKSDAE

-242 RVFGDSAQEA
+242 RMFGDSTQEA
-252 KETISPDATTAER
+252 KETIPPDATTAER

-273 AYGAGSAAVSVGT
+273 AYGAGSAAVSVAT

-300 GNGMFD
+300 GGGVLD
-306 KAIDGA
+306 KALEGA
-312 LAKMSGSAAGK
+312 VAKMGGSAAGK
-323 AALKAA
+323 AAL
-329 GSFATE
+329 SFLSE
-335 GLEEVVEDALQPIL
+335 GGEEMLEDVVQPIL
-349 QKATYDEN
+349 QSIYNGKGVRQNYSELELQD
-357 ALSQYKDTDYWTN
+357 

-393 AVARGESA
+393 AVTRGESA

-428 EGTQSAEKTAPKE
+428 EGTQSALNENGLASLTEHEKENLSSGKKNKVVSTFQ
-441 GTAKPNYNILEADA
+441 DA
-455 IRREGKTFRNLVA
+455 VDFVRRALSDKTNVDRA
-468 GFDTSVS
+468 
-475 AFFDKWSGGRKNGQ
+475 
-489 GEKLEK
+489 
-495 LYLGML
+495 YLGKVPAS
-501 TDAQRKA
+501 TAQMVLQETGVNIEGYNAVLPSDNVRHIIKNHGDPLIEQARGQSVVSGEDIAAIPEILANPDRVYVSDKADTRNRPVLVFEKQIGDNFVTMQA
-508 VSDILG
+508 VSDGTHSIQTDTLYKQKRKSSQDTEYYNAG
-514 YPVSERNVIVTNDDV
+514 KTADPAHNVQNVP
-529 RHILREHGSPEAELR
+529 SQSSSF
-544 KGNLPL
+544 
-550 ERWAIDALPEVV
+550 IDA
-562 TQPDSITPGE
+562 TI
-572 VQVGGKNDGKRGVLL
+572 
-587 SKSMPDGKVITVQF
+587 
-601 DNKGRGTMEITTM
+601 
-614 YVKENSGDFTQT
+614 
-626 LNVEEASP
+626 P
-634 QLTAEPVSG
+634 QNAAG
-643 PVSPAIENS
+643 
-652 ISSNGENVKRG
+652 
-663 MIEPRTLYIRKRTP
+663 
-677 QDTVSNTE
+677 
-685 TTSALNSNVRNVPP
+685 
-699 QEFSSADSVAHGFDP
+699 

-721 SAREYAPERHI
+721 SAREYAPELHI

-936 PTVNPATGKA
+936 PTVNPATSKA

-956 SPVTSNEFAEV
+956 SPVTSNEFAEM

-1088 AQERGTGRRRRAAD
+1088 AQERGIGRRRRAAD

-1338 TYRNTTD
+1338 TYRNTTA

-1386 GLDYSPIGIAK
+1386 GLDYSPIGIVK

-1583 HFGQTVLRK
+1583 YFGQTVLRK

-1842 QYLHELGFDAAQMA
+1842 QYLHGLGFDAAQMA

>member
-129 IIDASRR
+129 SIDASRR

-164 ERLIAINSEAYAKKT
+164 ERLIAINSESYAKKT
-179 ADVENAVGKLGDT
+179 ADVENAVGKLGNT
-192 RSKLKSDAE
+192 RAKLKSDAE

-242 RVFGDSAQEA
+242 RVFGDSTQEA

-312 LAKMSGSAAGK
+312 LAKMSSSAAGK

-380 LGLAGSGAEIAGN
+380 LGLAGSGAEIAGS
-393 AVARGESA
+393 AVTRGESA
-401 KFSPQEGAEATR
+401 KLSPQEGAEATR

-428 EGTQSAEKTAPKE
+428 EGTQSALNENGLASLTEHEKENLSSGKKNKVVSTFQ
-441 GTAKPNYNILEADA
+441 DA
-455 IRREGKTFRNLVA
+455 VDFVRRALSDKTNVDRA
-468 GFDTSVS
+468 
-475 AFFDKWSGGRKNGQ
+475 
-489 GEKLEK
+489 
-495 LYLGML
+495 YLGKVPAS
-501 TDAQRKA
+501 TAQMVMQETGVNIEGYNAVLPSDNVRHIIKNHGDPLIEQARGQSVVSGEDIAAIPEILANPDRVYVSDKADTRNRPVLVFEKQIGDNFVTMQA
-508 VSDILG
+508 VSDGTHSIQTDTLYKQKRKSSQDTEYYNAG
-514 YPVSERNVIVTNDDV
+514 KTADPAHNVQNVP
-529 RHILREHGSPEAELR
+529 SQSSSF
-544 KGNLPL
+544 
-550 ERWAIDALPEVV
+550 IDA
-562 TQPDSITPGE
+562 TI
-572 VQVGGKNDGKRGVLL
+572 
-587 SKSMPDGKVITVQF
+587 
-601 DNKGRGTMEITTM
+601 
-614 YVKENSGDFTQT
+614 
-626 LNVEEASP
+626 P
-634 QLTAEPVSG
+634 QNAAG
-643 PVSPAIENS
+643 
-652 ISSNGENVKRG
+652 
-663 MIEPRTLYIRKRTP
+663 
-677 QDTVSNTE
+677 
-685 TTSALNSNVRNVPP
+685 
-699 QEFSSADSVAHGFDP
+699 

-990 AQDAIR
+990 AQDAIQ

-1005 DEFNVLASLG
+1005 DEFNALASLG

-1386 GLDYSPIGIAK
+1386 GLDYSPVGIAK

-1515 SMLSTFNDII
+1515 SMLSTFNKII
-1525 RNISYADNPMASAV
+1525 RSIGHADDLIASAV

-1562 DDTVRKSYVESGT
+1562 DDTVRKSYVESDT

-1583 HFGQTVLRK
+1583 YFGQTVLRK

-1806 LAEAGVSPRTAVKVL
+1806 LADAGVSPWTAVKVL
-1821 DKYRTLNN
+1821 GKYRTLDN

>member
-68 ANHADAERRAQAQ
+68 ANHADAERRAQAK

-97 TVNGWLAGQVG
+97 TVSGWLAGQVG

-129 IIDASRR
+129 SIDASRR

-192 RSKLKSDAE
+192 RAKLKSDAE

-242 RVFGDSAQEA
+242 RVFGDSTQEA

-273 AYGAGSAAVSVGT
+273 AYGAGSAAVSVAT

-292 AAPFKKVF
+292 AAPFKKLF
-300 GNGMFD
+300 GGGVLD
-306 KAIDGA
+306 KALEGA
-312 LAKMSGSAAGK
+312 VAKMGGSAAGK
-323 AALKAA
+323 AAL
-329 GSFATE
+329 SFLSE
-335 GLEEVVEDALQPIL
+335 GGEEMLEDVVQPIL
-349 QKATYDEN
+349 QSIYNGKGVRQNYSELELQD
-357 ALSQYKDTDYWTN
+357 

-393 AVARGESA
+393 AVTRGETASA
-401 KFSPQEGAEATR
+401 APQQGAEATR

-428 EGTQSAEKTAPKE
+428 EGTQSALNENGLASLTEHERENLSSGKKNKVVSTFQDAVDFVRRALSDKTNVDRA
-441 GTAKPNYNILEADA
+441 
-455 IRREGKTFRNLVA
+455 
-468 GFDTSVS
+468 
-475 AFFDKWSGGRKNGQ
+475 
-489 GEKLEK
+489 
-495 LYLGML
+495 YLGKVPAS
-501 TDAQRKA
+501 TAQMVMQETGVNIEGYNAVLPSDNVRHIIKNHGDPLIEQARGQSVVSGEDIAAIPEILANPDRVYVSDKADTRNRPVLVFEKQIGDNFVTMQA
-508 VSDILG
+508 VSDGTHSIQTDTLYKQKRKSSQDTEYYNAG
-514 YPVSERNVIVTNDDV
+514 KTADPAHNVQNVP
-529 RHILREHGSPEAELR
+529 SQSSSF
-544 KGNLPL
+544 
-550 ERWAIDALPEVV
+550 IDA
-562 TQPDSITPGE
+562 TI
-572 VQVGGKNDGKRGVLL
+572 
-587 SKSMPDGKVITVQF
+587 
-601 DNKGRGTMEITTM
+601 
-614 YVKENSGDFTQT
+614 
-626 LNVEEASP
+626 P
-634 QLTAEPVSG
+634 QNAAG
-643 PVSPAIENS
+643 
-652 ISSNGENVKRG
+652 
-663 MIEPRTLYIRKRTP
+663 
-677 QDTVSNTE
+677 
-685 TTSALNSNVRNVPP
+685 
-699 QEFSSADSVAHGFDP
+699 

-1386 GLDYSPIGIAK
+1386 GLDYSPVGIAK

-1552 TVGGKIASAL
+1552 TVVGKIASAL
-1562 DDTVRKSYVESGT
+1562 DDTVRKSYVESDT

-1583 HFGQTVLRK
+1583 YFGQTVLRK

-1627 STVKEIKNDA
+1627 STIKEITNDA

-1711 GYAYEYAKVKGKQ
+1711 GYAYEYAKAKGKQ
-1724 AVSDYKVSDSSVA
+1724 AVSDYKVSDSRVA
-1737 KGMMQSVMPPETY
+1737 KGMMQSAMPPETY

-1756 ADRDDNTRVDYVES
+1756 ADRDDNASVDYVES

-1777 SGMTNAQRGK
+1777 PGMTNAQRGK
-1787 AWQEKNS
+1787 AWQEQNS
-1794 TTNAAKNPFTGA
+1794 ATNAAKNPFTGA
-1806 LAEAGVSPRTAVKVL
+1806 LAGAGVSPRTAVKVL
-1821 DKYRTLNN
+1821 DKYRTLDN

>member
-97 TVNGWLAGQVG
+97 TVSGWLAGQVG

-129 IIDASRR
+129 SIDASRR

-192 RSKLKSDAE
+192 RAKLKSDAE

-242 RVFGDSAQEA
+242 RVFGDSTQEA

-273 AYGAGSAAVSVGT
+273 AYGAGSAAVSVAT

-300 GNGMFD
+300 GGGVLD
-306 KAIDGA
+306 KALEGA
-312 LAKMSGSAAGK
+312 VAKMGGSAAGK
-323 AALKAA
+323 AAL
-329 GSFATE
+329 SFLSE
-335 GLEEVVEDALQPIL
+335 GGEEMLEDVVQPIL
-349 QKATYDEN
+349 QSIYNGKGVRQNYSELELQD
-357 ALSQYKDTDYWTN
+357 

-393 AVARGESA
+393 AVTRGESA
-401 KFSPQEGAEATR
+401 KFSPQQGAEATR

-428 EGTQSAEKTAPKE
+428 EGAQSALNENGLASLTEHEKENLSSGKKNKVVSTFQ
-441 GTAKPNYNILEADA
+441 DA
-455 IRREGKTFRNLVA
+455 VDFVRRALSDKTNVDRA
-468 GFDTSVS
+468 
-475 AFFDKWSGGRKNGQ
+475 
-489 GEKLEK
+489 
-495 LYLGML
+495 YLGKVPAS
-501 TDAQRKA
+501 TAQMVLQETGVNIEGYNAVLPSDNVRHIIKNHGDPLIEQARGQSVVSGEDIAAIPEILANPDRVYVSDKADTRNRPVLVFEKQIGDNFVTMQA
-508 VSDILG
+508 VSDGTHSIQTDTLYKQKRKSSQDTEYYNAG
-514 YPVSERNVIVTNDDV
+514 KTADPAHNVQNVP
-529 RHILREHGSPEAELR
+529 SQSSSF
-544 KGNLPL
+544 
-550 ERWAIDALPEVV
+550 IDA
-562 TQPDSITPGE
+562 TI
-572 VQVGGKNDGKRGVLL
+572 
-587 SKSMPDGKVITVQF
+587 
-601 DNKGRGTMEITTM
+601 
-614 YVKENSGDFTQT
+614 
-626 LNVEEASP
+626 P
-634 QLTAEPVSG
+634 QNAAG
-643 PVSPAIENS
+643 
-652 ISSNGENVKRG
+652 
-663 MIEPRTLYIRKRTP
+663 
-677 QDTVSNTE
+677 
-685 TTSALNSNVRNVPP
+685 
-699 QEFSSADSVAHGFDP
+699 

-721 SAREYAPERHI
+721 SAREYAPELHI

-1088 AQERGTGRRRRAAD
+1088 AQERGAGRRRRAAD

-1386 GLDYSPIGIAK
+1386 GLDYSPVGIAK

-1562 DDTVRKSYVESGT
+1562 DDTVRKSYVESDT

-1583 HFGQTVLRK
+1583 YFGQTVLRK

-1724 AVSDYKVSDSSVA
+1724 AVSDYKASDSRVA
-1737 KGMMQSVMPPETY
+1737 KGMMQSAMPPETY

-1756 ADRDDNTRVDYVES
+1756 ADRDDNASVDYVES

-1806 LAEAGVSPRTAVKVL
+1806 LADAGVSPRTAVKVL
-1821 DKYRTLNN
+1821 DKYRTLDN

-1842 QYLHELGFDAAQMA
+1842 QYLHGLGFDAAQMA

>member
-68 ANHADAERRAQAQ
+68 ANHADAERRAQAK

-97 TVNGWLAGQVG
+97 TVSGWLAGQVG

-129 IIDASRR
+129 SIDASRR

-192 RSKLKSDAE
+192 RAKLKSDAE

-242 RVFGDSAQEA
+242 RVFGDSTQEA

-393 AVARGESA
+393 AVTRGESA
-401 KFSPQEGAEATR
+401 KFSPQQGAEATR
-413 ANGEGNLTPDAQNAA
+413 ANGEGNLTPDAQNAT
-428 EGTQSAEKTAPKE
+428 EGTQSALNENGLASLTEHEKENLSSGKKNKVVSTFQ
-441 GTAKPNYNILEADA
+441 DA
-455 IRREGKTFRNLVA
+455 VDFVRRALSDKTNVDRA
-468 GFDTSVS
+468 
-475 AFFDKWSGGRKNGQ
+475 
-489 GEKLEK
+489 
-495 LYLGML
+495 YLGKVPAS
-501 TDAQRKA
+501 TAQMVMQETGVNIEGYNAVLPSDNVRHIIKNHGDPLIEQARGQSVVSGEDIAAIPEILANPDRVYVSDKADTRNRPVLVFEKQIGDNFVTMQA
-508 VSDILG
+508 VSDGTHSIQTDTLYKQKRKSSQDTEYYNAG
-514 YPVSERNVIVTNDDV
+514 KTADPAHNVQNVP
-529 RHILREHGSPEAELR
+529 SQSSSF
-544 KGNLPL
+544 
-550 ERWAIDALPEVV
+550 IDA
-562 TQPDSITPGE
+562 TI
-572 VQVGGKNDGKRGVLL
+572 
-587 SKSMPDGKVITVQF
+587 
-601 DNKGRGTMEITTM
+601 
-614 YVKENSGDFTQT
+614 
-626 LNVEEASP
+626 P
-634 QLTAEPVSG
+634 QNAAG
-643 PVSPAIENS
+643 
-652 ISSNGENVKRG
+652 
-663 MIEPRTLYIRKRTP
+663 
-677 QDTVSNTE
+677 
-685 TTSALNSNVRNVPP
+685 
-699 QEFSSADSVAHGFDP
+699 

-721 SAREYAPERHI
+721 SAREYAPELHI

-1005 DEFNVLASLG
+1005 DEFNALASLG

-1386 GLDYSPIGIAK
+1386 GLDYSPVGIAK

-1562 DDTVRKSYVESGT
+1562 DDTVRKSYVESDT

-1583 HFGQTVLRK
+1583 YFGQTVLRK

-1600 QPSIDMWGEEVSNG
+1600 QPSIDLWGEEVSNG

-1724 AVSDYKVSDSSVA
+1724 AVSDYKASDSRVA
-1737 KGMMQSVMPPETY
+1737 KGMMQSAMPPETY

-1756 ADRDDNTRVDYVES
+1756 ADRDDNASVDYVES

-1806 LAEAGVSPRTAVKVL
+1806 LAGAGVSPRTAVKVL
-1821 DKYRTLNN
+1821 DKYRTLDN

>member
-68 ANHADAERRAQAQ
+68 ANHADAERRAQAK

-108 AAASGLEALQAAD
+108 AAASALEALQAAD

-129 IIDASRR
+129 SIDASRR

-192 RSKLKSDAE
+192 RAKLKSDAE
-201 YGIAKEKEGLGAIG
+201 YGIAREKEGLGAIG

-242 RVFGDSAQEA
+242 RVFGDSTQEA

-393 AVARGESA
+393 AVTRGESA
-401 KFSPQEGAEATR
+401 KLSPQEGAEATR
-413 ANGEGNLTPDAQNAA
+413 ANGEGNLTPDAQNAPQ
-428 EGTQSAEKTAPKE
+428 GTQSALNENGLASLTEHEKENLSSGKKNKVVSTFQ
-441 GTAKPNYNILEADA
+441 DA
-455 IRREGKTFRNLVA
+455 VDFVRRALSDKTNVDRA
-468 GFDTSVS
+468 
-475 AFFDKWSGGRKNGQ
+475 
-489 GEKLEK
+489 
-495 LYLGML
+495 YLGKVPAS
-501 TDAQRKA
+501 TAQMVMQETGVNIEGYNAVLPSENVRHIIKNHGDPLIEQARGQSVVSGEDIAAIPEILANPDRVYVSDKADTRNRPVLVFEKQIGDNFVTMQA
-508 VSDILG
+508 VSDGTHSIQTDTLYKQKRKSSQDTEYYNAG
-514 YPVSERNVIVTNDDV
+514 KTADPAHNVQNVP
-529 RHILREHGSPEAELR
+529 SQSSSF
-544 KGNLPL
+544 
-550 ERWAIDALPEVV
+550 IDA
-562 TQPDSITPGE
+562 TI
-572 VQVGGKNDGKRGVLL
+572 
-587 SKSMPDGKVITVQF
+587 
-601 DNKGRGTMEITTM
+601 
-614 YVKENSGDFTQT
+614 
-626 LNVEEASP
+626 P
-634 QLTAEPVSG
+634 QNAAG
-643 PVSPAIENS
+643 
-652 ISSNGENVKRG
+652 
-663 MIEPRTLYIRKRTP
+663 
-677 QDTVSNTE
+677 
-685 TTSALNSNVRNVPP
+685 
-699 QEFSSADSVAHGFDP
+699 

-721 SAREYAPERHI
+721 SAREYAPELHI

-916 VNRTAEERTA
+916 VNRTAEERTV

-990 AQDAIR
+990 AQDAIQ

-1005 DEFNVLASLG
+1005 DEFNALASLG

-1201 VVRDSSQRTKSVV
+1201 VVRDRSQRTKSVV

-1274 NAASRW
+1274 NAASLW

-1287 GDVLFNRP
+1287 GDVIFNRP

-1338 TYRNTTD
+1338 TYRNMTD

-1386 GLDYSPIGIAK
+1386 GLDYSPVGIAK

-1429 LALGAYLASEG
+1429 LALGADLASEG

-1562 DDTVRKSYVESGT
+1562 DDTVRKSYVESDT

-1583 HFGQTVLRK
+1583 YFGQTVLRK

-1600 QPSIDMWGEEVSNG
+1600 QPSIDLWGEEVSNG

-1777 SGMTNAQRGK
+1777 PGMTNAQRGK
-1787 AWQEKNS
+1787 AWQEQNS

-1806 LAEAGVSPRTAVKVL
+1806 LAGAGVSPWTAVKVL
-1821 DKYRTLNN
+1821 DKYRTLDN

-1842 QYLHELGFDAAQMA
+1842 
-1856 AARDTF
+1856 
-1862 SFYTSVPAK
+1862 
-1871 WK
+1871 

>member
-68 ANHADAERRAQAQ
+68 ANHADAERRAQAK

-129 IIDASRR
+129 SIDASRR

-192 RSKLKSDAE
+192 RAKLKSDAE

-242 RVFGDSAQEA
+242 RVFGDSTQEA

-393 AVARGESA
+393 AVTRGESA

-428 EGTQSAEKTAPKE
+428 EGTQSALNENGLASLTEHEKENLSSGKKNKVVSTFQ
-441 GTAKPNYNILEADA
+441 DA
-455 IRREGKTFRNLVA
+455 VDFVRRALSDKTNVDRA
-468 GFDTSVS
+468 
-475 AFFDKWSGGRKNGQ
+475 
-489 GEKLEK
+489 
-495 LYLGML
+495 YLGKVPAS
-501 TDAQRKA
+501 TAQMVMQETGVNIEGYNAVLPSDNVRHIIKNHGDPLIEQARGQSVVSGEDIAAIPEILANPDRVYVSDKADTRNRPVLVFEKQIGDNFVTMQA
-508 VSDILG
+508 VSDGTHSIQTDTLYKQKRKSSQDTEYYNAG
-514 YPVSERNVIVTNDDV
+514 KTADPAHNVQNVP
-529 RHILREHGSPEAELR
+529 SQSSSF
-544 KGNLPL
+544 
-550 ERWAIDALPEVV
+550 IDA
-562 TQPDSITPGE
+562 TI
-572 VQVGGKNDGKRGVLL
+572 
-587 SKSMPDGKVITVQF
+587 
-601 DNKGRGTMEITTM
+601 
-614 YVKENSGDFTQT
+614 
-626 LNVEEASP
+626 P
-634 QLTAEPVSG
+634 QNAAG
-643 PVSPAIENS
+643 
-652 ISSNGENVKRG
+652 
-663 MIEPRTLYIRKRTP
+663 
-677 QDTVSNTE
+677 
-685 TTSALNSNVRNVPP
+685 
-699 QEFSSADSVAHGFDP
+699 

-1386 GLDYSPIGIAK
+1386 GLDYSPVGIAK

-1562 DDTVRKSYVESGT
+1562 DDTVRESYVERGI
-1575 SQLERDAK
+1575 SQIERDAK
-1583 HFGQTVLRK
+1583 YFGQTVLRK

-1806 LAEAGVSPRTAVKVL
+1806 LAGAGVSPWTAVKVL
-1821 DKYRTLNN
+1821 DKYRTLDN

>member
-108 AAASGLEALQAAD
+108 AAASSLEALQAAD

-129 IIDASRR
+129 SIDASRR

-192 RSKLKSDAE
+192 RAKLKSDAE

-242 RVFGDSAQEA
+242 RVFGDSTQEA

-329 GSFATE
+329 GSFASE

-393 AVARGESA
+393 AVTRGESA
-401 KFSPQEGAEATR
+401 KFSPQQGAEATR

-428 EGTQSAEKTAPKE
+428 EGTQSALNENGLASLTEHERENLSSGKKNKVVSTFQDAVDFVRRALSDKTNVDRA
-441 GTAKPNYNILEADA
+441 
-455 IRREGKTFRNLVA
+455 
-468 GFDTSVS
+468 
-475 AFFDKWSGGRKNGQ
+475 
-489 GEKLEK
+489 
-495 LYLGML
+495 YLGKVPAS
-501 TDAQRKA
+501 TAQMVMQETGVNIEGYNAVLPSDNVRHIIKNHGDPLIEQARGQSVVSGEDIAAIPEILANPDRVYVSDKADTRNRPVLVFEKQIGDNFVTMQA
-508 VSDILG
+508 VSDGTHSIQTDTLYKQKRKSSQDTEYYNAG
-514 YPVSERNVIVTNDDV
+514 KTADPAHNVQNVP
-529 RHILREHGSPEAELR
+529 SQSSSF
-544 KGNLPL
+544 
-550 ERWAIDALPEVV
+550 IDA
-562 TQPDSITPGE
+562 TI
-572 VQVGGKNDGKRGVLL
+572 
-587 SKSMPDGKVITVQF
+587 
-601 DNKGRGTMEITTM
+601 
-614 YVKENSGDFTQT
+614 
-626 LNVEEASP
+626 P
-634 QLTAEPVSG
+634 QNAAG
-643 PVSPAIENS
+643 
-652 ISSNGENVKRG
+652 
-663 MIEPRTLYIRKRTP
+663 
-677 QDTVSNTE
+677 
-685 TTSALNSNVRNVPP
+685 
-699 QEFSSADSVAHGFDP
+699 

-721 SAREYAPERHI
+721 SAREYAPELHI

-1386 GLDYSPIGIAK
+1386 GLDYSPVGIAK

-1515 SMLSTFNDII
+1515 SMLSTFNDIV

-1583 HFGQTVLRK
+1583 YFGQTVLRK

-1724 AVSDYKVSDSSVA
+1724 AVSDYKASDSRVA
-1737 KGMMQSVMPPETY
+1737 KGMMQSAMPPETY

-1806 LAEAGVSPRTAVKVL
+1806 LADAGVSPRTAVKVL
-1821 DKYRTLNN
+1821 DKYRTLDN

-1842 QYLHELGFDAAQMA
+1842 QYLHGLGFDAAQMA

>member
-68 ANHADAERRAQAQ
+68 ANHADAERRAQAK

-97 TVNGWLAGQVG
+97 TVSGWLAGQVG

-129 IIDASRR
+129 SIDASRR

-192 RSKLKSDAE
+192 RAKLKSDAE

-242 RVFGDSAQEA
+242 RVFGDSTQEA
-252 KETISPDATTAER
+252 KETIPPDATTAER
-265 MEGKTKAL
+265 MEDKTKAL
-273 AYGAGSAAVSVGT
+273 AYGAGSAAVSVAT

-292 AAPFKKVF
+292 AAPFNKGF
-300 GNGMFD
+300 GGGVLD
-306 KAIDGA
+306 KALEGA
-312 LAKMSGSAAGK
+312 VAKMGGSAAGK
-323 AALKAA
+323 AAL
-329 GSFATE
+329 SFLSE
-335 GLEEVVEDALQPIL
+335 GGEEMLEDVVQPIL
-349 QKATYDEN
+349 QSIYNGKGVRQNYSELELQD
-357 ALSQYKDTDYWTN
+357 

-380 LGLAGSGAEIAGN
+380 LGLAGSGAEIAGS
-393 AVARGESA
+393 AVTRGESA
-401 KFSPQEGAEATR
+401 KLSPQEGAEATR
-413 ANGEGNLTPDAQNAA
+413 ANVEGNLTPDAQNAA
-428 EGTQSAEKTAPKE
+428 EGTQSALNENGLASLTEHEKENLSSGKKNKVVSTFQ
-441 GTAKPNYNILEADA
+441 DA
-455 IRREGKTFRNLVA
+455 VDFVRRALSDKTNVDRA
-468 GFDTSVS
+468 
-475 AFFDKWSGGRKNGQ
+475 
-489 GEKLEK
+489 
-495 LYLGML
+495 YLGKVPAS
-501 TDAQRKA
+501 TAQMVMQETGVNIEGYNAVLPSDNVRHIIKNHGDPLIEQARGQSVVSGEDIAAIPEILANPDRVYVSDKADTRNRPVLVFEKQIGDNFVTMQA
-508 VSDILG
+508 VSDGTHSIQTDTLYKQKRKSSQDTEYYNAG
-514 YPVSERNVIVTNDDV
+514 KTADPAHNVQNVP
-529 RHILREHGSPEAELR
+529 SQSSSF
-544 KGNLPL
+544 
-550 ERWAIDALPEVV
+550 IDA
-562 TQPDSITPGE
+562 TI
-572 VQVGGKNDGKRGVLL
+572 
-587 SKSMPDGKVITVQF
+587 
-601 DNKGRGTMEITTM
+601 
-614 YVKENSGDFTQT
+614 
-626 LNVEEASP
+626 P
-634 QLTAEPVSG
+634 QNAAG
-643 PVSPAIENS
+643 
-652 ISSNGENVKRG
+652 
-663 MIEPRTLYIRKRTP
+663 
-677 QDTVSNTE
+677 
-685 TTSALNSNVRNVPP
+685 
-699 QEFSSADSVAHGFDP
+699 

-996 RAGGYQTVA
+996 RAGSYQTVA
-1005 DEFNVLASLG
+1005 DEFNALASLG

-1188 TVKNTIGALIEPM
+1188 TVKNAIGALIEPM

-1274 NAASRW
+1274 SAASRW

-1360 KAAKALSIAYDAV
+1360 KVAKALSIAYDAV

-1386 GLDYSPIGIAK
+1386 GLDYSPVGIAK

-1445 AGDDDDEEAF
+1445 TGDDDDEEAF

-1562 DDTVRKSYVESGT
+1562 DDTVRKSYVESDT

-1583 HFGQTVLRK
+1583 YFGQTVLRK

-1642 WRLYEATGEGL
+1642 RRLYEATGKGL

-1700 KLSDADKAKAV
+1700 KMSDADKAKAV

-1724 AVSDYKVSDSSVA
+1724 AVSDYKASDSRVA
-1737 KGMMQSVMPPETY
+1737 KGMMQSAMPPETY

-1842 QYLHELGFDAAQMA
+1842 QYLHGLGFDAAQMA